1 MTNSFQPQ
9 ARPVDTFVRQSRNA
23 AINTKDAFGQLAS
36 SLSIINPSL
45 RKLLESEI
53 DKQRGII
60 AAEAEQS
67 AKEMYDPFSPDY
79 VNKYNSAVDQ
89 QFPEEAELDNT
100 ADEWGK
106 QLDTVSKTVN
116 PTEAQILA
124 GRTPWFRHNF
134 SKTKATLLGESYA
147 QRLQTDFLTDTA
159 IDPDDKLQQ
168 AKPISSFSYTSP
180 TFQNWLAGK
189 RSSYIEKLDVK
200 PYYFNKY
207 FVPQLDKG
215 HDAIHAL
222 SNTEYPKQLFENYK
236 IINSENMK
244 SNIADYY
251 LLRPQGATEQVIQQ
265 NEANLRAKILKQN
278 TEIRK
283 LFKGENYN
291 KILEQQ
297 VDTLIDAATSIALS
311 GDVDGA
317 RALLNNMASYFP
329 TNDKGTSTL
338 TSHPAFTKKA
348 NKFEKMLLTL
358 SEEIEEKN
366 DKIETA
372 QMEEDGL
379 ALLRNPNATDED
391 VVEYYK
397 TYPSEKAKEF
407 LNEQITVLRPEKFD
421 EYDDIEDKVLFNEYN
436 SKKEAY
442 RAAKSW
448 YKGSLQLDK
457 QRTQF
462 KDLIDFIDEKFDG
475 ELTTLGQGIS
485 TIEKAVK
492 DQFLQFDGKEFKDA
506 VDGRVRDDFFREGRK
521 ELKEWY
527 KDNPESS
534 KQELI
539 DEADAIA
546 DRQIEKA
553 RAYILSVEGI
563 DIEQYNDKKIKG
575 QIFLFERIADRM
587 EMGSD
592 GQKPTIEEVVEQY
605 QEYGDVTVGDILN
618 NYAKIGMTP
627 KHFTLTEDQQASLNQ
642 ARETLKVPATPI
654 NTSGFTPFPSSP
666 TGIFKN
672 VNKSKP
678 NDQLNKSTNEETPAR
693 PDTITDPN
701 KLKLT
706 QIFSDIVVPPAN
718 AAEDGTLL
726 ATGDVPPPIGSGQDF
741 MKRFDNYLDSSYG
754 FTTSDRIYKNM
765 PNYMKVNL
773 MNSFNDDEAQQ
784 IAENEEKQP
793 VTTTGEFLPSQDLS
807 EVRSDVTP
815 NLGLRD
821 GSLIAM
827 ALPFKGK
834 ENKKQEDTKVTISKE
849 NNSIQRMETNF
860 KTIYKLA
867 KEVGVKFPEV
877 VAAQFGVESDH
888 GLQVT
893 GKNNYFGIKATQA
906 EIDAGQ
912 STLAPTFEEIDGK
925 KVRVMAHFKNFDTVK
940 QSIEHYKKFWND
952 DFQDRKG
959 TKNVDTAEE
968 AIIRLKENGYATDSD
983 YVKLVTDVLNDARRE
998 PKLF

>member
-1 MTNSFQPQ
+1 MTSSFQPQ
-9 ARPVDTFVRQSRNA
+9 ARPVDTFVRQSRVA
-23 AINTKDAFGQLAS
+23 AVNTQDAFGQLAS
-36 SLSIINPSL
+36 ALSIINPSL
-45 RKLLESEI
+45 RKMLDSEI
-53 DKQRGII
+53 EKQRGII
-60 AAEAEQS
+60 GAEAEQA
-67 AKEMYDPFSPDY
+67 AKEIYDPTSPNY
-79 VNKYNSAVDQ
+79 VDLYNQAIDQ

-100 ADEWGK
+100 EEEWGK
-106 QLDTVSKTVN
+106 RLDTVSKTVN
-116 PTEAQILA
+116 PTEALILA
-124 GRTPWFRHNF
+124 GRTPWFKHNF
-134 SKTKATLLGESYA
+134 EKQKATLLGESYA

-159 IDPDDKLQQ
+159 VDPDDKLQQ
-168 AKPISSFSYTSP
+168 ERPISSFSYTSP

-215 HDAIHAL
+215 HDAIHSL

-236 IINSENMK
+236 VINSENMK

-251 LLRPQGATEQVIQQ
+251 LLRPQGATEEVVQQ
-265 NEANLRAKILKQN
+265 NEANLRAKILRQN
-278 TEIRK
+278 TEIRR

-297 VDTLIDAATSIALS
+297 VDTLIDAATTLALS
-311 GDVDGA
+311 GEVDEA

-358 SEEIEEKN
+358 EEEIEEKN
-366 DKIETA
+366 ERIEKQ

-379 ALLRNPNATDED
+379 AILQNPDSTEED
-391 VVEYYK
+391 IFEYYQR
-397 TYPSEKAKEF
+397 YPTEKAKQF
-407 LNEQITVLRPEKFD
+407 LNNQVTVIRPEK
-421 EYDDIEDKVLFNEYN
+421 YDDYEDIEDKVLFNDYN
-436 SKKEAY
+436 TKKEAT
-442 RAAKSW
+442 RDARSW
-448 YKGSLQLDK
+448 FNSSLQLPK
-457 QRTQF
+457 QREQY
-462 KDLIDFIDEKFDG
+462 KSLIKFIDEKYDG
-475 ELTTLGQGIS
+475 ELSTLGQGVA

-492 DQFLQFDGKEFKDA
+492 DQFVQFDGKEFKDA
-506 VDGRVRDDFFREGRK
+506 ADGRARDDFYREGRK

-527 KDNPESS
+527 KQNPEAS
-534 KQELI
+534 KEDLI
-539 DEADAIA
+539 NKAEDIA
-546 DRQIEKA
+546 EKQIEKS
-553 RAYILSVEGI
+553 RAYILGVQGI
-563 DIEQYNDKKIKG
+563 DEEVYNEKRIKG
-575 QIFLFERIADRM
+575 DIFLIERIADRM

-605 QEYGDVTVGDILN
+605 KEYGDVTVGDVLDK
-618 NYAKIGMTP
+618 YAKLGKTP
-627 KHFTLTEDQQASLNQ
+627 KHFTLNEEQQTSLNQ
-642 ARETLKVPATPI
+642 AREKFNVPAIPLDT
-654 NTSGFTPFPSSP
+654 NTSVSGLEPS
-666 TGIFKN
+666 GIFEGI
-672 VNKSKP
+672 NKSKP
-678 NDQLNKSTNEETPAR
+678 NDQLNKSTNQDTPAR
-693 PDTITDPN
+693 PDTITNPN
-701 KLKLT
+701 DLKLSK
-706 QIFSDIVVPPAN
+706 IFSDIVVPPAN
-718 AAEDGTLL
+718 AAKDGTLL
-726 ATGDVPPPIGSGQDF
+726 ATGDVPPPIGAGENF
-741 MKRFDNYLDSSYG
+741 MNRFDMYLQTTYG
-754 FTTSDRIYKNM
+754 FDTNSSIYKNM
-765 PNYMKVNL
+765 PNYMKTNL
-773 MNSFNDDEAQQ
+773 MGSFQDENA
-784 IAENEEKQP
+784 AEVAEKESDQP
-793 VTTTGEFLPSQDLS
+793 TTTTGEFLPSQDLS
-807 EVRSDVTP
+807 EVQSDMTP

-821 GSLIAM
+821 GSLLAM

-849 NNSIQRMETNF
+849 NNAVQRMETNF

-925 KVRVMAHFKNFDTVK
+925 KVRVMAHFKNFDTIK

-959 TKNVDTAEE
+959 TVNMNTAEE

>member
-1 MTNSFQPQ
+1 MTSSFQPQ
-9 ARPVDTFVRQSRNA
+9 ARPVDTFVRQSRVA
-23 AINTKDAFGQLAS
+23 AVNTQDAFGQLAS
-36 SLSIINPSL
+36 ALSIINPSL
-45 RKLLESEI
+45 RKMMESEI
-53 DKQRGII
+53 EKQRGII
-60 AAEAEQS
+60 GAEAEQA
-67 AKEMYDPFSPDY
+67 AKEIYDPTSPNY
-79 VNKYNSAVDQ
+79 VDLYNQAIDQ

-100 ADEWGK
+100 EDEWGK
-106 QLDTVSKTVN
+106 RLDAVSKTVN

-124 GRTPWFRHNF
+124 GRTPWFKHNF

-159 IDPDDKLQQ
+159 VDPDDKLQQ
-168 AKPISSFSYTSP
+168 ERPISSFSYTSP

-189 RSSYIEKLDVK
+189 RSTYIEKLDVK

-215 HDAIHAL
+215 HDAIHTL

-236 IINSENMK
+236 VINSENMK

-251 LLRPQGATEQVIQQ
+251 LLRPQGATEEVVQQ
-265 NEANLRAKILKQN
+265 NEANLRAKILRQN
-278 TEIRK
+278 TEIRR

-317 RALLNNMASYFP
+317 RALLNNMADYFP

-358 SEEIEEKN
+358 QEEIEEKN
-366 DKIETA
+366 EKLEQR
-372 QMEEDGL
+372 QMEDDGL
-379 ALLRNPNATDED
+379 AILRNPDSTDED

-397 TYPSEKAKEF
+397 RYPTEKAKEF
-407 LNEQITVLRPEKFD
+407 LNNQVTVIRPEKYD

-436 SKKEAY
+436 TKKEAT
-442 RAAKSW
+442 RAARSW
-448 YKGSLQLDK
+448 YNSSLQLPK
-457 QRTQF
+457 QREQF
-462 KDLIDFIDEKFDG
+462 KNLIKFIDDNYDG
-475 ELTTLGQGIS
+475 ELTTLGQGV
-485 TIEKAVK
+485 TIIEDAIN
-492 DQFLQFDGKEFKDA
+492 DQFVQFDGKEFKDA
-506 VDGRVRDDFFREGRK
+506 ADGRRRDDFRIEGK
-521 ELKEWY
+521 KQLKEWY
-527 KDNPESS
+527 KANPTAS

-592 GQKPTIEEVVEQY
+592 GQKPTVEEVVEQY
-605 QEYGDVTVGDILN
+605 KEYGDVTVGDILD
-618 NYAKIGMTP
+618 NYAKVGMIP
-627 KHFTLTEDQQASLNQ
+627 KHFTITEDQQASINQ
-642 ARETLKVPATPI
+642 AREKYGKLVSPT
-654 NTSGFTPFPSSP
+654 NTSVSGLEPSGMFE
-666 TGIFKN
+666 GI
-672 VNKSKP
+672 NKSKP
-678 NDQLNKSTNEETPAR
+678 NDQLNESTDKDTPAR
-693 PDTITDPN
+693 PDTITNPN
-701 KLKLT
+701 EL
-706 QIFSDIVVPPAN
+706 N
-718 AAEDGTLL
+718 
-726 ATGDVPPPIGSGQDF
+726 
-741 MKRFDNYLDSSYG
+741 
-754 FTTSDRIYKNM
+754 
-765 PNYMKVNL
+765 
-773 MNSFNDDEAQQ
+773 
-784 IAENEEKQP
+784 
-793 VTTTGEFLPSQDLS
+793 LS
-807 EVRSDVTP
+807 EVQSDMTP

-821 GSLIAM
+821 GSLLAM

-834 ENKKQEDTKVTISKE
+834 ENKEQEDTKVTISKE
-849 NNSIQRMETNF
+849 NNAVQRMETNF

-912 STLAPTFEEIDGK
+912 STLAPTFEEVDGK

-959 TKNVDTAEE
+959 TVNVDTAEE

>member
-1 MTNSFQPQ
+1 MTSSFQPQ
-9 ARPVDTFVRQSRNA
+9 ARPVDTFVRQSRVA
-23 AINTKDAFGQLAS
+23 AVNTQDAFGQLAS
-36 SLSIINPSL
+36 ALSIINPSL
-45 RKLLESEI
+45 RKMLDSEI
-53 DKQRGII
+53 EKQRGII
-60 AAEAEQS
+60 GAEAEQA
-67 AKEMYDPFSPDY
+67 AKEIYDPTSPNY
-79 VNKYNSAVDQ
+79 VDLYNQAIDQ

-100 ADEWGK
+100 EEEWGK
-106 QLDTVSKTVN
+106 RLDTVSKTVN
-116 PTEAQILA
+116 PTEALILA
-124 GRTPWFRHNF
+124 GRTPWFKHNF
-134 SKTKATLLGESYA
+134 EKQKATLLGESYA

-159 IDPDDKLQQ
+159 VDPDDKLQQ
-168 AKPISSFSYTSP
+168 ERPISSFSYTSP

-215 HDAIHAL
+215 HDAIHTL

-236 IINSENMK
+236 VINSENMK

-251 LLRPQGATEQVIQQ
+251 LLRPQGATEEVVQQ
-265 NEANLRAKILKQN
+265 NEANLRAKILRQN
-278 TEIRK
+278 TEIRR

-297 VDTLIDAATSIALS
+297 VDTLIDAATTLALS
-311 GDVDGA
+311 GEVDEA

-358 SEEIEEKN
+358 EEEIEEKN
-366 DKIETA
+366 ERIEKQ

-379 ALLRNPNATDED
+379 AILQNPDSTEED
-391 VVEYYK
+391 IFEYYQR
-397 TYPSEKAKEF
+397 YPTEKAKQF
-407 LNEQITVLRPEKFD
+407 LNNQVTVIRPEK
-421 EYDDIEDKVLFNEYN
+421 YDDYEDIEDKVLFNEYN
-436 SKKEAY
+436 TKKEAT
-442 RAAKSW
+442 RDARSW
-448 YKGSLQLDK
+448 FNSSLQLPK
-457 QRTQF
+457 QREQY
-462 KDLIDFIDEKFDG
+462 KSLIKFIDEKYDG
-475 ELTTLGQGIS
+475 ELSTLGQGVA

-492 DQFLQFDGKEFKDA
+492 DQFVQFDGKEFKDA
-506 VDGRVRDDFFREGRK
+506 ADGRARDDFYREGRK

-527 KDNPESS
+527 KQNPEAS
-534 KQELI
+534 KEDLI
-539 DEADAIA
+539 NKAEDIA
-546 DRQIEKA
+546 EKQIEKS
-553 RAYILSVEGI
+553 RAYILGVQGI
-563 DIEQYNDKKIKG
+563 DEEVYNEKRIKG
-575 QIFLFERIADRM
+575 DIFLIERIADRM

-605 QEYGDVTVGDILN
+605 KEYGDVTVGDVLDK
-618 NYAKIGMTP
+618 YAELGMTP
-627 KHFTLTEDQQASLNQ
+627 KHFTLNEEQQTSLNQ
-642 ARETLKVPATPI
+642 AREKFNVPAIPLDT
-654 NTSGFTPFPSSP
+654 NTSVSGLEPS
-666 TGIFKN
+666 GIFEGI
-672 VNKSKP
+672 NKSKP
-678 NDQLNKSTNEETPAR
+678 NDQLNKSTNQDTPAR
-693 PDTITDPN
+693 PDTITNPN
-701 KLKLT
+701 DLKLSK
-706 QIFSDIVVPPAN
+706 IFSDIVVPPAN
-718 AAEDGTLL
+718 AAKDGTLL
-726 ATGDVPPPIGSGQDF
+726 ATGDVPPPIGAGENF
-741 MKRFDNYLDSSYG
+741 MNRFDMYLQTTYG
-754 FTTSDRIYKNM
+754 FDTNSSIYKNM
-765 PNYMKVNL
+765 PNYMKTNL
-773 MNSFNDDEAQQ
+773 MGSFQDEDAAE
-784 IAENEEKQP
+784 IAEKESDQP
-793 VTTTGEFLPSQDLS
+793 TTTTGEFLPSQDLS
-807 EVRSDVTP
+807 EVQSDMTP

-821 GSLIAM
+821 GSLLAM

-849 NNSIQRMETNF
+849 NNAVQRMETNF

-925 KVRVMAHFKNFDTVK
+925 KVRVMAHFKNFDTIK

-959 TKNVDTAEE
+959 TVNMNTAEE

>member
-1 MTNSFQPQ
+1 MTSSFQPQ
-9 ARPVDTFVRQSRNA
+9 ARPVDTFVQQSRQA
-23 AINTKDAFGQLAS
+23 ALTTQNDAFGQLAS
-36 SLSIINPSL
+36 ALSIINPSL
-45 RKLLESEI
+45 RKMMESEI
-53 DKQRGII
+53 EKQRGII
-60 AAEAEQS
+60 GAEAEQA
-67 AKEMYDPFSPDY
+67 AKEIYDPTSPNY
-79 VNKYNSAVDQ
+79 VDLYNQAIDQ

-100 ADEWGK
+100 EEEWGK
-106 QLDTVSKTVN
+106 RLDTVSKTVN
-116 PTEAQILA
+116 PTEALILA
-124 GRTPWFRHNF
+124 GRTPWFKHNF
-134 SKTKATLLGESYA
+134 EKQKATLLGESYA

-159 IDPDDKLQQ
+159 VDPDDKLQQ
-168 AKPISSFSYTSP
+168 ERPISSFSYTSP

-189 RSSYIEKLDVK
+189 RSTYIEKLDVK

-215 HDAIHAL
+215 HDAIHTL

-236 IINSENMK
+236 VINSENMK

-251 LLRPQGATEQVIQQ
+251 LLRPQGATEEVVQQ
-265 NEANLRAKILKQN
+265 NEANLRAKILRQN
-278 TEIRK
+278 TEIRR

-317 RALLNNMASYFP
+317 RALLNNMADYFP

-358 SEEIEEKN
+358 QEEIEEKN
-366 DKIETA
+366 EKLEER
-372 QMEEDGL
+372 QMEDDGL
-379 ALLRNPNATDED
+379 AILRNPDSTDED

-397 TYPSEKAKEF
+397 RYPTEKAKEF
-407 LNEQITVLRPEKFD
+407 LNNQVTVIRPEKYD

-436 SKKEAY
+436 TKKEAT
-442 RAAKSW
+442 RAARSW
-448 YKGSLQLDK
+448 YNSSLQLPK
-457 QRTQF
+457 QREQF
-462 KDLIDFIDEKFDG
+462 KNLIKFIDDNYDG
-475 ELTTLGQGIS
+475 ELTTLGQGV
-485 TIEKAVK
+485 TIIEDAIN
-492 DQFLQFDGKEFKDA
+492 DQFVQFDGKEFKDA
-506 VDGRVRDDFFREGRK
+506 ADGRARDDFRIEGK
-521 ELKEWY
+521 KQLKEWY
-527 KDNPESS
+527 KENPTAS

-563 DIEQYNDKKIKG
+563 DIEQYNEKKTKG

-592 GQKPTIEEVVEQY
+592 GQKPTVEEVVEQY
-605 QEYGDVTVGDILN
+605 KEYGDVTVGDILD
-618 NYAKIGMTP
+618 NYAKVGMIP
-627 KHFTLTEDQQASLNQ
+627 KHFTITEDQQASINQ
-642 ARETLKVPATPI
+642 AREKYGKLVSPT
-654 NTSGFTPFPSSP
+654 NTSVSGLEPSGMFE
-666 TGIFKN
+666 GI
-672 VNKSKP
+672 NKSKP
-678 NDQLNKSTNEETPAR
+678 NDQLNESTNQNTPAR
-693 PDTITDPN
+693 PDTITNPN
-701 KLKLT
+701 EL
-706 QIFSDIVVPPAN
+706 N
-718 AAEDGTLL
+718 
-726 ATGDVPPPIGSGQDF
+726 
-741 MKRFDNYLDSSYG
+741 
-754 FTTSDRIYKNM
+754 
-765 PNYMKVNL
+765 
-773 MNSFNDDEAQQ
+773 
-784 IAENEEKQP
+784 
-793 VTTTGEFLPSQDLS
+793 LS
-807 EVRSDVTP
+807 EVQSDMTP

-821 GSLIAM
+821 GSLLAM

-834 ENKKQEDTKVTISKE
+834 ENKEQEDTKVTISKE
-849 NNSIQRMETNF
+849 NNAVQRMETNF

-912 STLAPTFEEIDGK
+912 STLAPTFEEVDGK

-959 TKNVDTAEE
+959 TANVDTAEE

>member
-1 MTNSFQPQ
+1 MTSSFQPQ
-9 ARPVDTFVRQSRNA
+9 ARPVDTFVRQSRVA
-23 AINTKDAFGQLAS
+23 AVNTQDAFGQLAS
-36 SLSIINPSL
+36 ALSIINPSL
-45 RKLLESEI
+45 RKMMESEI

-60 AAEAEQS
+60 GAEAEQA
-67 AKEMYDPFSPDY
+67 AKEIYDPTSPNY
-79 VNKYNSAVDQ
+79 VDLYNQAIDQ

-100 ADEWGK
+100 EEEWGK
-106 QLDTVSKTVN
+106 RLDTVSKTVN
-116 PTEAQILA
+116 PTEALILA
-124 GRTPWFRHNF
+124 GRTPWFKHNF
-134 SKTKATLLGESYA
+134 EKQKATLLGESYN

-159 IDPDDKLQQ
+159 VDPDDKLQQ
-168 AKPISSFSYTSP
+168 ERPISSFPYTSP

-215 HDAIHAL
+215 HDAIHSL

-236 IINSENMK
+236 VINSENMK

-251 LLRPQGATEQVIQQ
+251 LLRPQGATEEVVQQ
-265 NEANLRAKILKQN
+265 NEANLRAKILRQN
-278 TEIRK
+278 TEIRR

-317 RALLNNMASYFP
+317 RALLNNMADYFP

-358 SEEIEEKN
+358 QEEIEEKN
-366 DKIETA
+366 EKLEER
-372 QMEEDGL
+372 QMEDDGL
-379 ALLRNPNATDED
+379 AILRNPDSTDED

-397 TYPSEKAKEF
+397 RYPTEAAKEF
-407 LNEQITVLRPEKFD
+407 LNNQVTVIRPEKYD

-436 SKKEAY
+436 TKKEAT
-442 RAAKSW
+442 RAARSW
-448 YKGSLQLDK
+448 YNSSLQLPK
-457 QRTQF
+457 QREQF
-462 KDLIDFIDEKFDG
+462 KNLIKFIDDNFDG
-475 ELTTLGQGIS
+475 ELTTLGQGV
-485 TIEKAVK
+485 TIIEDAIN
-492 DQFLQFDGKEFKDA
+492 DQFVQFDGKEFKDA
-506 VDGRVRDDFFREGRK
+506 ADGRRRDDFRIEGK
-521 ELKEWY
+521 KQLKEWY
-527 KDNPESS
+527 KANPTAS

-563 DIEQYNDKKIKG
+563 DIEQYNEKKTKG

-592 GQKPTIEEVVEQY
+592 GQKPTVEEVVEQY
-605 QEYGDVTVGDILN
+605 KEYGDVTVGDILD
-618 NYAKIGMTP
+618 NYAKVGMIP
-627 KHFTLTEDQQASLNQ
+627 KHFTITEDQQASINQ
-642 ARETLKVPATPI
+642 AREKYGKLVSPI
-654 NTSGFTPFPSSP
+654 NTSVSGLEPSGMFE
-666 TGIFKN
+666 GI
-672 VNKSKP
+672 NKSKP
-678 NDQLNKSTNEETPAR
+678 NDQLNESTDKDKPAR
-693 PDTITDPN
+693 PDTITNPN
-701 KLKLT
+701 EL
-706 QIFSDIVVPPAN
+706 N
-718 AAEDGTLL
+718 
-726 ATGDVPPPIGSGQDF
+726 
-741 MKRFDNYLDSSYG
+741 
-754 FTTSDRIYKNM
+754 
-765 PNYMKVNL
+765 
-773 MNSFNDDEAQQ
+773 
-784 IAENEEKQP
+784 
-793 VTTTGEFLPSQDLS
+793 LS
-807 EVRSDVTP
+807 EVQSDMTP

-821 GSLIAM
+821 GSLLAM

-834 ENKKQEDTKVTISKE
+834 ENKEQEDTKVTISKE
-849 NNSIQRMETNF
+849 NNAVQRMETNF

-912 STLAPTFEEIDGK
+912 STLAPTFEEVDGK

-959 TKNVDTAEE
+959 TVNVDTAEE

>member
-1 MTNSFQPQ
+1 
-9 ARPVDTFVRQSRNA
+9 
-23 AINTKDAFGQLAS
+23 
-36 SLSIINPSL
+36 
-45 RKLLESEI
+45 
-53 DKQRGII
+53 
-60 AAEAEQS
+60 
-67 AKEMYDPFSPDY
+67 
-79 VNKYNSAVDQ
+79 
-89 QFPEEAELDNT
+89 
-100 ADEWGK
+100 
-106 QLDTVSKTVN
+106 
-116 PTEAQILA
+116 
-124 GRTPWFRHNF
+124 
-134 SKTKATLLGESYA
+134 
-147 QRLQTDFLTDTA
+147 
-159 IDPDDKLQQ
+159 
-168 AKPISSFSYTSP
+168 
-180 TFQNWLAGK
+180 
-189 RSSYIEKLDVK
+189 
-200 PYYFNKY
+200 
-207 FVPQLDKG
+207 
-215 HDAIHAL
+215 
-222 SNTEYPKQLFENYK
+222 
-236 IINSENMK
+236 MK

-297 VDTLIDAATSIALS
+297 IDTLIDAATTIALS
-311 GDVDGA
+311 GEVDEA
-317 RALLNNMASYFP
+317 RALINNMASYFP

-358 SEEIEEKN
+358 EEDIEEKN
-366 DKIETA
+366 ERIEKQ

-379 ALLRNPNATDED
+379 ALLSDPNAKDED

-397 TYPSEKAKEF
+397 TYPSEKAKQF
-407 LNEQITVLRPEKFD
+407 LNNQVTVIRPEKYND
-421 EYDDIEDKVLFNEYN
+421 YEAIEDKVFFNEYK

-442 RAAKSW
+442 RAARSW
-448 YKGSLQLDK
+448 YNGSLQLDK

-462 KDLIDFIDEKFDG
+462 KDLIKFIDEKFDG
-475 ELTTLGQGIS
+475 ELTTLGQGVA

-492 DQFLQFDGKEFKDA
+492 DQFVQFDGKEFKDA
-506 VDGRVRDDFFREGRK
+506 ADGRARDDFYREGRK
-521 ELKEWY
+521 QLKQWY
-527 KDNPESS
+527 KDNPDASKDELLDKAES
-534 KQELI
+534 
-539 DEADAIA
+539 IA
-546 DRQIEKA
+546 NTQIEKS
-553 RAYILSVEGI
+553 RAYILGVQGI
-563 DIEQYNDKKIKG
+563 DEEVYNEKRIKG
-575 QIFLFERIADRM
+575 DIFLIERIADRM
-587 EMGSD
+587 KMGSD
-592 GQKPTIEEVVEQY
+592 DGQDPTIEEVVEQY
-605 QEYGDVTVGDILN
+605 KEYGNVTVGDVLDK
-618 NYAKIGMTP
+618 YAKLGKTP
-627 KHFTLTEDQQASLNQ
+627 KHFTLNEEQQTALNE
-642 ARETLKVPATPI
+642 AREKFNVPAIPI
-654 NTSGFTPFPSSP
+654 TTSGFVPFPSNP

-672 VNKSKP
+672 IDKSKP
-678 NDQLNKSTNEETPAR
+678 NNQLNKATDKRKPAR
-693 PDTITDPN
+693 VDTIINPN
-701 KLKLT
+701 KVNLSQL
-706 QIFSDIVVPPAN
+706 FSDIVVPPAN

-793 VTTTGEFLPSQDLS
+793 VTTTGEFLPNQDLS

-925 KVRVMAHFKNFDTVK
+925 KVRVMAHFKNFDTIK

-959 TKNVDTAEE
+959 TVNMNTAEE

>member
-1 MTNSFQPQ
+1 MTSSFQPQ
-9 ARPVDTFVRQSRNA
+9 ARPVDTFVRQSRVA
-23 AINTKDAFGQLAS
+23 AVNTQDAFGQLAS
-36 SLSIINPSL
+36 ALSIINPSL
-45 RKLLESEI
+45 RKMMESEI
-53 DKQRGII
+53 EKQRGII
-60 AAEAEQS
+60 GAEAEQA
-67 AKEMYDPFSPDY
+67 AKEIYDPTSPNY
-79 VNKYNSAVDQ
+79 VDLYNQAIDQ

-100 ADEWGK
+100 EDEWGK
-106 QLDTVSKTVN
+106 RLDAVSKTVN

-124 GRTPWFRHNF
+124 GRTPWFKHNF

-159 IDPDDKLQQ
+159 VDPDDKLQQ
-168 AKPISSFSYTSP
+168 ERPISSFSYTSP

-189 RSSYIEKLDVK
+189 RSTYIEKLDVK

-215 HDAIHAL
+215 HDAIHTL

-236 IINSENMK
+236 VINSENMK

-251 LLRPQGATEQVIQQ
+251 LLRPQGATEEVVQQ
-265 NEANLRAKILKQN
+265 NEANLRAKILRQN
-278 TEIRK
+278 TEIRR

-317 RALLNNMASYFP
+317 RALLNNMADYFP

-358 SEEIEEKN
+358 QEEIEEKN
-366 DKIETA
+366 EKLEER
-372 QMEEDGL
+372 QMEDDGL
-379 ALLRNPNATDED
+379 AILRNPDSTDED

-397 TYPSEKAKEF
+397 RYPTEKAKEF
-407 LNEQITVLRPEKFD
+407 LNNQVTVIRPEKYD

-436 SKKEAY
+436 TKKEAT
-442 RAAKSW
+442 RAARSW
-448 YKGSLQLDK
+448 YNSSLQLPK
-457 QRTQF
+457 QREQF
-462 KDLIDFIDEKFDG
+462 KNLIKFIDDNYDG
-475 ELTTLGQGIS
+475 ELTTLGQGIT
-485 TIEKAVK
+485 TIEDAIN
-492 DQFLQFDGKEFKDA
+492 DQFVQFDGKEFKDA
-506 VDGRVRDDFFREGRK
+506 ADGRARDDFRIEGK
-521 ELKEWY
+521 KQLKEWY
-527 KDNPESS
+527 KENPTAS

-563 DIEQYNDKKIKG
+563 DIEQYNEKKTKG

-592 GQKPTIEEVVEQY
+592 GQKPTVEEVVEQY
-605 QEYGDVTVGDILN
+605 KEYGAVTVGDILD
-618 NYAKIGMTP
+618 NYAKVGMIP
-627 KHFTLTEDQQASLNQ
+627 KHFTITEDQQASINQ
-642 ARETLKVPATPI
+642 AREKYGKLVSPT
-654 NTSGFTPFPSSP
+654 NTSVSGLEPSGMFE
-666 TGIFKN
+666 GI
-672 VNKSKP
+672 NKSKP
-678 NDQLNKSTNEETPAR
+678 NDQLNESTNQNTPAR
-693 PDTITDPN
+693 PDTITNPN
-701 KLKLT
+701 EL
-706 QIFSDIVVPPAN
+706 N
-718 AAEDGTLL
+718 
-726 ATGDVPPPIGSGQDF
+726 
-741 MKRFDNYLDSSYG
+741 
-754 FTTSDRIYKNM
+754 
-765 PNYMKVNL
+765 
-773 MNSFNDDEAQQ
+773 
-784 IAENEEKQP
+784 
-793 VTTTGEFLPSQDLS
+793 LS
-807 EVRSDVTP
+807 EVQSDMTP

-821 GSLIAM
+821 GSLLAM

-834 ENKKQEDTKVTISKE
+834 ENKKQEDTRVTISKE
-849 NNSIQRMETNF
+849 NNAVQRMETNF

-912 STLAPTFEEIDGK
+912 STLAPTFEEVDGK

-959 TKNVDTAEE
+959 TVNVDTAEE

>member
-1 MTNSFQPQ
+1 MTSSFQPQ
-9 ARPVDTFVRQSRNA
+9 ARPVDTFVQQSRVA
-23 AINTKDAFGQLAS
+23 AVNTQDAFGQLAS
-36 SLSIINPSL
+36 ALSIINPSL
-45 RKLLESEI
+45 RKMLESEI

-60 AAEAEQS
+60 GAEAEQA
-67 AKEMYDPFSPDY
+67 AKEIYDPTSSNY
-79 VNKYNSAVDQ
+79 VNLYNQAVDQ

-100 ADEWGK
+100 EEEWGRR
-106 QLDTVSKTVN
+106 LDNVSKTVN

-124 GRTPWFRHNF
+124 GRTPWFKHNF
-134 SKTKATLLGESYA
+134 SKTKATLLGQSYA
-147 QRLQTDFLTDTA
+147 QQLQTSFLTDTGV
-159 IDPDDKLQQ
+159 DEVSGET
-168 AKPISSFSYTSP
+168 KPISSFPFTNS

-189 RSSYIEKLDVK
+189 RSTYIEKLDVK

-207 FVPQLDKG
+207 FVPELDKG
-215 HDAIHAL
+215 HDAIHTL

-236 IINSENMK
+236 VINSENMK

-251 LLRPQGATEQVIQQ
+251 LLRPQGATEEVIQQ

-278 TEIRK
+278 TEIRR

-317 RALLNNMASYFP
+317 RALLNNMADYFP

-358 SEEIEEKN
+358 QEEIEEKN
-366 DKIETA
+366 EKLEER
-372 QMEEDGL
+372 QMEDDGL
-379 ALLRNPNATDED
+379 AILRNPDSTDED

-397 TYPSEKAKEF
+397 RYPTEKAKEF
-407 LNEQITVLRPEKFD
+407 LNNQVTVIRPEKYD

-436 SKKEAY
+436 TKKEAT

-448 YKGSLQLDK
+448 YNTSLQLPK

-462 KDLIDFIDEKFDG
+462 KDLIKFIDDNYDG
-475 ELTTLGQGIS
+475 ELTTLGQGV
-485 TIEKAVK
+485 TIIEDAIN
-492 DQFLQFDGKEFKDA
+492 DQFVQFDGKEFKDA
-506 VDGRVRDDFFREGRK
+506 ADGRRRDDFRIEGK
-521 ELKEWY
+521 KQLKEWY
-527 KDNPESS
+527 KANPTAS

-563 DIEQYNDKKIKG
+563 DIEQYNDKKNKG

-592 GQKPTIEEVVEQY
+592 GQKPTVEEVVEQY
-605 QEYGDVTVGDILN
+605 KEYGDVTVGDILD
-618 NYAKIGMTP
+618 NYAKVGMIP
-627 KHFTLTEDQQASLNQ
+627 KHFTITEDQQASINQ
-642 ARETLKVPATPI
+642 AREKYGKLVSPT
-654 NTSGFTPFPSSP
+654 NTSVSGLEPSGMFE
-666 TGIFKN
+666 GI
-672 VNKSKP
+672 NKSKP
-678 NDQLNKSTNEETPAR
+678 NDQLNESTNQNTPAR
-693 PDTITDPN
+693 PDTITNPN
-701 KLKLT
+701 EL
-706 QIFSDIVVPPAN
+706 N
-718 AAEDGTLL
+718 
-726 ATGDVPPPIGSGQDF
+726 
-741 MKRFDNYLDSSYG
+741 
-754 FTTSDRIYKNM
+754 
-765 PNYMKVNL
+765 
-773 MNSFNDDEAQQ
+773 
-784 IAENEEKQP
+784 
-793 VTTTGEFLPSQDLS
+793 LS
-807 EVRSDVTP
+807 EVQSDMTP

-821 GSLIAM
+821 GSLLAM

-849 NNSIQRMETNF
+849 NNAIQRMETNF

-912 STLAPTFEEIDGK
+912 STLAPTFEEVDGK

-959 TKNVDTAEE
+959 TVNVDTAEE

>member
-1 MTNSFQPQ
+1 MTSSFQPQ
-9 ARPVDTFVRQSRNA
+9 ARPVDTFVQQSRQA
-23 AINTKDAFGQLAS
+23 ALTTQNDAFGQLAS
-36 SLSIINPSL
+36 ALSILNPSL
-45 RKLLESEI
+45 RKMLESEI
-53 DKQRGII
+53 DKQRGIVG
-60 AAEAEQS
+60 AEAEQA
-67 AKEMYDPFSPDY
+67 AKEIYDPTSSNY
-79 VNKYNSAVDQ
+79 VNLYNQAVYQ

-100 ADEWGK
+100 EEEWGRR
-106 QLDTVSKTVN
+106 LDNVSKTVN

-124 GRTPWFRHNF
+124 GRTPWFKHNF
-134 SKTKATLLGESYA
+134 SKTKATLLGQSYA
-147 QRLQTDFLTDTA
+147 QQLQTSFLTDTGV
-159 IDPDDKLQQ
+159 DEVSGET
-168 AKPISSFSYTSP
+168 KPISSFPFTNS

-189 RSSYIEKLDVK
+189 RSTYIEKLDVK

-207 FVPQLDKG
+207 FVPELVKG
-215 HDAIHAL
+215 HDAIHNL

-236 IINSENMK
+236 VINSENMK

-251 LLRPQGATEQVIQQ
+251 LLRPQGATEEVVQQ

-278 TEIRK
+278 TEIRR

-317 RALLNNMASYFP
+317 RALLNNMADYFP

-358 SEEIEEKN
+358 QEEIEEKN
-366 DKIETA
+366 EKLEER
-372 QMEEDGL
+372 QMEDDGL
-379 ALLRNPNATDED
+379 AILRNPDSTDED

-397 TYPSEKAKEF
+397 RYPTEKAKEF
-407 LNEQITVLRPEKFD
+407 LNNQVTVIRPEKYD

-436 SKKEAY
+436 TKKEAT
-442 RAAKSW
+442 RAARSW
-448 YKGSLQLDK
+448 YNSSLQLPK
-457 QRTQF
+457 QREQF
-462 KDLIDFIDEKFDG
+462 KNLIKFIDDNYDG
-475 ELTTLGQGIS
+475 ELTSLGQGV
-485 TIEKAVK
+485 TIIEDAIN
-492 DQFLQFDGKEFKDA
+492 DQFVQFDGKEFKDA
-506 VDGRVRDDFFREGRK
+506 ADGRRRDDFRIEGK
-521 ELKEWY
+521 KQLKEWY
-527 KDNPESS
+527 KANPTAS

-563 DIEQYNDKKIKG
+563 DIEQYNEKKTKG

-592 GQKPTIEEVVEQY
+592 GQKPTVEEVVEQY
-605 QEYGDVTVGDILN
+605 KEYGDVTVGDILD
-618 NYAKIGMTP
+618 NYAKVGMIP
-627 KHFTLTEDQQASLNQ
+627 KHFTITEDQQASINQ
-642 ARETLKVPATPI
+642 AREKYGKLVSPT
-654 NTSGFTPFPSSP
+654 NTSVSGLEPSGMFE
-666 TGIFKN
+666 GI
-672 VNKSKP
+672 NKSKP
-678 NDQLNKSTNEETPAR
+678 NDQLNESTNQDTPAR
-693 PDTITDPN
+693 PDTITNPN
-701 KLKLT
+701 EL
-706 QIFSDIVVPPAN
+706 N
-718 AAEDGTLL
+718 
-726 ATGDVPPPIGSGQDF
+726 
-741 MKRFDNYLDSSYG
+741 
-754 FTTSDRIYKNM
+754 
-765 PNYMKVNL
+765 
-773 MNSFNDDEAQQ
+773 
-784 IAENEEKQP
+784 
-793 VTTTGEFLPSQDLS
+793 LS
-807 EVRSDVTP
+807 EVQSDMTP

-821 GSLIAM
+821 GSLLAM

-849 NNSIQRMETNF
+849 NNAVQRMETNF

-912 STLAPTFEEIDGK
+912 STLAPTFEEVDGK

-959 TKNVDTAEE
+959 TVNVDTAEE

>member
-1 MTNSFQPQ
+1 MTSSFQPQ
-9 ARPVDTFVRQSRNA
+9 ARPVDTFVQQSRVA
-23 AINTKDAFGQLAS
+23 AVNTQDGFGQLAS
-36 SLSIINPSL
+36 ALSIINPSL
-45 RKLLESEI
+45 RKMLESEI

-60 AAEAEQS
+60 GAEAEQA
-67 AKEMYDPFSPDY
+67 AKEIYDPTSPNY
-79 VNKYNSAVDQ
+79 VNLYNQAVDQ

-100 ADEWGK
+100 EEEWGRR
-106 QLDTVSKTVN
+106 LDNVSKTVN

-124 GRTPWFRHNF
+124 GRTPWFKHNF
-134 SKTKATLLGESYA
+134 SKTKATLLGQSYA
-147 QRLQTDFLTDTA
+147 QQLQTSFLTDTGV
-159 IDPDDKLQQ
+159 DEVSGETR
-168 AKPISSFSYTSP
+168 PISSFPFTNS

-189 RSSYIEKLDVK
+189 RSTYIEKLDVK

-207 FVPQLDKG
+207 FVPELDKG
-215 HDAIHAL
+215 HDAIHTL

-236 IINSENMK
+236 VINSENMK

-251 LLRPQGATEQVIQQ
+251 LLRPQGATEEVVQQ
-265 NEANLRAKILKQN
+265 NEANLRTKILKQN
-278 TEIRK
+278 TEIRR

-297 VDTLIDAATSIALS
+297 VDTLIEAATSIALS

-317 RALLNNMASYFP
+317 RALLNNMADYFP

-358 SEEIEEKN
+358 QEEIEEKN
-366 DKIETA
+366 EKLEER
-372 QMEEDGL
+372 QMEDDGL
-379 ALLRNPNATDED
+379 AILRNPDSTDED

-397 TYPSEKAKEF
+397 RYPTEAAKEF
-407 LNEQITVLRPEKFD
+407 LNNQVTVIRPEKYD

-436 SKKEAY
+436 TKKEAT
-442 RAAKSW
+442 RAARSW
-448 YKGSLQLDK
+448 YNSSLQLPK
-457 QRTQF
+457 QREQF
-462 KDLIDFIDEKFDG
+462 KDLIKFIDDNYDG
-475 ELTTLGQGIS
+475 ELTTLGQGV
-485 TIEKAVK
+485 TIIEDAIN
-492 DQFLQFDGKEFKDA
+492 DQFVQFDGKEFKDA
-506 VDGRVRDDFFREGRK
+506 ADGRRRDDFRIEGK
-521 ELKEWY
+521 KQLKEWY
-527 KDNPESS
+527 KENPTAS

-563 DIEQYNDKKIKG
+563 DIEKYNEKKTKG

-592 GQKPTIEEVVEQY
+592 GQKPTVEEVVEQY
-605 QEYGDVTVGDILN
+605 KEYGDVTVGDILD
-618 NYAKIGMTP
+618 NYAKVGMIP
-627 KHFTLTEDQQASLNQ
+627 KHFTITEDQQASINQ
-642 ARETLKVPATPI
+642 AREKYGKLVSPT
-654 NTSGFTPFPSSP
+654 NTSVSGLEPSGMFE
-666 TGIFKN
+666 GI
-672 VNKSKP
+672 NKSKP
-678 NDQLNKSTNEETPAR
+678 NDQLNESTDKDTPAR
-693 PDTITDPN
+693 PDTITNPN
-701 KLKLT
+701 
-706 QIFSDIVVPPAN
+706 
-718 AAEDGTLL
+718 E
-726 ATGDVPPPIGSGQDF
+726 
-741 MKRFDNYLDSSYG
+741 
-754 FTTSDRIYKNM
+754 
-765 PNYMKVNL
+765 VN
-773 MNSFNDDEAQQ
+773 
-784 IAENEEKQP
+784 
-793 VTTTGEFLPSQDLS
+793 LS
-807 EVRSDVTP
+807 EVQSDMTP

-821 GSLIAM
+821 GSLLAM

-849 NNSIQRMETNF
+849 NNAVQRMETNF

-912 STLAPTFEEIDGK
+912 STLAPTFEEVDGK

-959 TKNVDTAEE
+959 TANVDTAEE

>member
-1 MTNSFQPQ
+1 MTSSFQPQ
-9 ARPVDTFVRQSRNA
+9 ARPVDTFVRQSRVA
-23 AINTKDAFGQLAS
+23 AVNTQDAFGQLAS
-36 SLSIINPSL
+36 ALSIINPSL
-45 RKLLESEI
+45 RKMLESEI
-53 DKQRGII
+53 DKQRDIVG
-60 AAEAEQS
+60 AEAEQA
-67 AKEMYDPFSPDY
+67 AKEIYDPTSPNY
-79 VNKYNSAVDQ
+79 VDLYNQAIDQ

-100 ADEWGK
+100 EEEWGK
-106 QLDTVSKTVN
+106 RLDAVSKTVN
-116 PTEAQILA
+116 PTEALILA
-124 GRTPWFRHNF
+124 GRTPWFKHNF
-134 SKTKATLLGESYA
+134 EKQKATLLGESYA

-159 IDPDDKLQQ
+159 VDPDDKLQQ
-168 AKPISSFSYTSP
+168 KRPISSFSYTSP

-189 RSSYIEKLDVK
+189 RSTYIEKLDVK

-215 HDAIHAL
+215 HDAIHTL

-236 IINSENMK
+236 VINSENMK

-251 LLRPQGATEQVIQQ
+251 LLRPQGATEEVVQQ
-265 NEANLRAKILKQN
+265 NEANLRAKILRQN
-278 TEIRK
+278 TEIRR

-317 RALLNNMASYFP
+317 RALLNNMADYFP

-358 SEEIEEKN
+358 QEEIEEKN
-366 DKIETA
+366 EKLEER
-372 QMEEDGL
+372 QMEDDGL
-379 ALLRNPNATDED
+379 AILRNPDSTDED

-397 TYPSEKAKEF
+397 RYPTEKAKEF
-407 LNEQITVLRPEKFD
+407 LNNQVTVIRPEKYD

-436 SKKEAY
+436 TKKEAT
-442 RAAKSW
+442 RAARSW
-448 YKGSLQLDK
+448 YNSSLQLPK
-457 QRTQF
+457 QREQF
-462 KDLIDFIDEKFDG
+462 KNLIKFIDDNYDG
-475 ELTTLGQGIS
+475 ELTTLGQGV
-485 TIEKAVK
+485 TIIEDAIN
-492 DQFLQFDGKEFKDA
+492 DQFVQFDGKEFKDA
-506 VDGRVRDDFFREGRK
+506 ADGRARDDFRIEGK
-521 ELKEWY
+521 KQLKEWY
-527 KDNPESS
+527 KENPTAS

-587 EMGSD
+587 EMGND
-592 GQKPTIEEVVEQY
+592 GQKPTIEELVEQY
-605 QEYGDVTVGDILN
+605 QEYGNIAVGDVLDA
-618 NYAKIGMTP
+618 YAKLGMTP
-627 KHFTLTEDQQASLNQ
+627 KHFTITEDQQTSLDQ
-642 ARETLKVPATPI
+642 AREKFNVPAIPLD
-654 NTSGFTPFPSSP
+654 TSVSGLEPS
-666 TGIFKN
+666 GIFEGI
-672 VNKSKP
+672 NKSKP
-678 NDQLNKSTNEETPAR
+678 NDQLNESTNQNTPAR
-693 PDTITDPN
+693 PDTITNPN
-701 KLKLT
+701 EL
-706 QIFSDIVVPPAN
+706 N
-718 AAEDGTLL
+718 
-726 ATGDVPPPIGSGQDF
+726 
-741 MKRFDNYLDSSYG
+741 
-754 FTTSDRIYKNM
+754 
-765 PNYMKVNL
+765 
-773 MNSFNDDEAQQ
+773 
-784 IAENEEKQP
+784 
-793 VTTTGEFLPSQDLS
+793 LS
-807 EVRSDVTP
+807 EVQSDMTP

-821 GSLIAM
+821 GSLLAM

-834 ENKKQEDTKVTISKE
+834 ENKEQEDTKVTISKE
-849 NNSIQRMETNF
+849 NNAVQRMETNF

-912 STLAPTFEEIDGK
+912 STLAPTFEEVNGK

-959 TKNVDTAEE
+959 TVNVDTAEE

>member
-1 MTNSFQPQ
+1 MTSSFQPQ
-9 ARPVDTFVRQSRNA
+9 ARPVDTFVQQSRVA
-23 AINTKDAFGQLAS
+23 AVNTQDSFGQLAS
-36 SLSIINPSL
+36 ALSIINPSL
-45 RKLLESEI
+45 RKMLESEI

-60 AAEAEQS
+60 GAEAEQA
-67 AKEMYDPFSPDY
+67 AKEIYDPTSPNY
-79 VNKYNSAVDQ
+79 VNLYNQAVDQ

-100 ADEWGK
+100 EEEWGK
-106 QLDTVSKTVN
+106 RLDNVSKTVN

-124 GRTPWFRHNF
+124 GRTPWFKHNF
-134 SKTKATLLGESYA
+134 SKTKATLLGQSYA
-147 QRLQTDFLTDTA
+147 QQLQTSFLTDTGV
-159 IDPDDKLQQ
+159 DEVSGETR
-168 AKPISSFSYTSP
+168 PISSFPFTNS

-189 RSSYIEKLDVK
+189 RSTYIEKLDVK

-207 FVPQLDKG
+207 FVPELDKG
-215 HDAIHAL
+215 HDAIHTL

-236 IINSENMK
+236 VINSENMK

-251 LLRPQGATEQVIQQ
+251 LLRPQGATEEVVQQ

-278 TEIRK
+278 TEIRR

-317 RALLNNMASYFP
+317 RALLNNMADYFP

-358 SEEIEEKN
+358 QEEIEEKN
-366 DKIETA
+366 EKLEER
-372 QMEEDGL
+372 QMEDDGL
-379 ALLRNPNATDED
+379 AILRNPDSTDED

-397 TYPSEKAKEF
+397 RYPTEAAKEF
-407 LNEQITVLRPEKFD
+407 LNNQVTVIRPEKYD

-436 SKKEAY
+436 TKKEAT
-442 RAAKSW
+442 RAARSW
-448 YKGSLQLDK
+448 YNSSLQLPK
-457 QRTQF
+457 QREQF
-462 KDLIDFIDEKFDG
+462 KELIKFIDDNYDG
-475 ELTTLGQGIS
+475 ELTTLGQGV
-485 TIEKAVK
+485 TIIEDAIN
-492 DQFLQFDGKEFKDA
+492 DQFVQFDGKEFKDA
-506 VDGRVRDDFFREGRK
+506 ADGRRRDDFRIEGK
-521 ELKEWY
+521 KQLKEWY
-527 KDNPESS
+527 KENPTAS

-563 DIEQYNDKKIKG
+563 DIEQYNEKKTKG

-592 GQKPTIEEVVEQY
+592 GQKPTVEEVVEQY
-605 QEYGDVTVGDILN
+605 KEYGDVTVGDILD
-618 NYAKIGMTP
+618 NYAKVGMIP
-627 KHFTLTEDQQASLNQ
+627 KHFTITEDQQASINQ
-642 ARETLKVPATPI
+642 AREKYGKLVSPT
-654 NTSGFTPFPSSP
+654 NTSVSGLEPSGMFE
-666 TGIFKN
+666 GI
-672 VNKSKP
+672 NKSKP
-678 NDQLNKSTNEETPAR
+678 NDQLNKSTNQDTPAR
-693 PDTITDPN
+693 PDTITN
-701 KLKLT
+701 
-706 QIFSDIVVPPAN
+706 
-718 AAEDGTLL
+718 
-726 ATGDVPPPIGSGQDF
+726 
-741 MKRFDNYLDSSYG
+741 
-754 FTTSDRIYKNM
+754 
-765 PNYMKVNL
+765 
-773 MNSFNDDEAQQ
+773 
-784 IAENEEKQP
+784 
-793 VTTTGEFLPSQDLS
+793 PSELNLS
-807 EVRSDVTP
+807 EVQSDMTP

-821 GSLIAM
+821 GSLLAM

-849 NNSIQRMETNF
+849 NNAVQRMETNF

-912 STLAPTFEEIDGK
+912 STLAPTFEEVDGK

-959 TKNVDTAEE
+959 TVNVDTAEE

>member
-1 MTNSFQPQ
+1 MTSSFQPQ
-9 ARPVDTFVRQSRNA
+9 ARPVDTFVRQSRVA
-23 AINTKDAFGQLAS
+23 AVNTQDAFGQLAS
-36 SLSIINPSL
+36 ALSIINPSL
-45 RKLLESEI
+45 RKMMESEI
-53 DKQRGII
+53 EKQRGII
-60 AAEAEQS
+60 GAEAEQA
-67 AKEMYDPFSPDY
+67 AKEIYDPTSPNY
-79 VNKYNSAVDQ
+79 VDLYNQAIDQ

-100 ADEWGK
+100 EDEWGK
-106 QLDTVSKTVN
+106 RLDAVSKTVN

-124 GRTPWFRHNF
+124 GRTPWFKHNF

-159 IDPDDKLQQ
+159 VDPDDKLQQ
-168 AKPISSFSYTSP
+168 ERPISSFSYTSP

-189 RSSYIEKLDVK
+189 RSTYIEKLDVK

-215 HDAIHAL
+215 HDAIHTL

-236 IINSENMK
+236 VINSENMK

-251 LLRPQGATEQVIQQ
+251 LLRPQGATEEVVQQ
-265 NEANLRAKILKQN
+265 NEANLRAKILRQN
-278 TEIRK
+278 TEIRR

-317 RALLNNMASYFP
+317 RALLNNMADYFP

-358 SEEIEEKN
+358 QEEIEEKN
-366 DKIETA
+366 EKLEER
-372 QMEEDGL
+372 QMEDDGL
-379 ALLRNPNATDED
+379 AILRNPDSTDED

-397 TYPSEKAKEF
+397 RYPTEKAKEF
-407 LNEQITVLRPEKFD
+407 LNNQVTVIRPEKYD

-436 SKKEAY
+436 SKTEAT
-442 RAAKSW
+442 RAARSW
-448 YKGSLQLDK
+448 FNSSLQLPK
-457 QRTQF
+457 QRQQF
-462 KDLIDFIDEKFDG
+462 KDLIKFIDENFDG
-475 ELTTLGQGIS
+475 ELTTLGQGV
-485 TIEKAVK
+485 TIIEDAIN
-492 DQFLQFDGKEFKDA
+492 DQFVQFDGKEFKDA
-506 VDGRVRDDFFREGRK
+506 ADGRARDDFRIEGK
-521 ELKEWY
+521 KQLKEWY
-527 KDNPESS
+527 KENPTAS

-563 DIEQYNDKKIKG
+563 DIEQYNEKKTKG

-592 GQKPTIEEVVEQY
+592 GQKPTVEEVVEQY
-605 QEYGDVTVGDILN
+605 KEYGDVTVGDILD
-618 NYAKIGMTP
+618 NYAKVGMIP
-627 KHFTLTEDQQASLNQ
+627 KHFTITEDQQASINQ
-642 ARETLKVPATPI
+642 AREKYGKLVSPT
-654 NTSGFTPFPSSP
+654 NTSVSGLEPSDLFE
-666 TGIFKN
+666 GI
-672 VNKSKP
+672 NKSKP
-678 NDQLNKSTNEETPAR
+678 NDQLNESTDKDTPAR
-693 PDTITDPN
+693 PDTITNPN
-701 KLKLT
+701 EL
-706 QIFSDIVVPPAN
+706 N
-718 AAEDGTLL
+718 
-726 ATGDVPPPIGSGQDF
+726 
-741 MKRFDNYLDSSYG
+741 
-754 FTTSDRIYKNM
+754 
-765 PNYMKVNL
+765 
-773 MNSFNDDEAQQ
+773 
-784 IAENEEKQP
+784 
-793 VTTTGEFLPSQDLS
+793 LS
-807 EVRSDVTP
+807 EVQSDMTP

-821 GSLIAM
+821 GSLLAM

-849 NNSIQRMETNF
+849 NNAVQRMETNF

-912 STLAPTFEEIDGK
+912 STLAPTFEEVDGK

-959 TKNVDTAEE
+959 TANVDTAEE

>member
-1 MTNSFQPQ
+1 MTSSFQPQ
-9 ARPVDTFVRQSRNA
+9 ARPVDTFVQQSRVA
-23 AINTKDAFGQLAS
+23 AVNTQDSFGQLAS
-36 SLSIINPSL
+36 ALSIINPSL
-45 RKLLESEI
+45 RKMLESEI

-60 AAEAEQS
+60 GAEAEQA
-67 AKEMYDPFSPDY
+67 AKEIYDPTSPNY
-79 VNKYNSAVDQ
+79 VNLYNQAVDQ

-100 ADEWGK
+100 EEEWGK
-106 QLDTVSKTVN
+106 RLDNVSKTVN

-124 GRTPWFRHNF
+124 GRTPWFKHNF
-134 SKTKATLLGESYA
+134 SKTKATLLGQSYA
-147 QRLQTDFLTDTA
+147 QQLQTSFLTDTGV
-159 IDPDDKLQQ
+159 DEVSGETR
-168 AKPISSFSYTSP
+168 PISSFPFTNS

-189 RSSYIEKLDVK
+189 RSTYIEKLDVK

-207 FVPQLDKG
+207 FVPELDKG
-215 HDAIHAL
+215 HDAIHTL

-236 IINSENMK
+236 VINSENMK

-251 LLRPQGATEQVIQQ
+251 LLRPQGATEEVVQQ

-278 TEIRK
+278 TEIRR

-317 RALLNNMASYFP
+317 RALLNNMADYFP

-358 SEEIEEKN
+358 KEEIEEKN
-366 DKIETA
+366 EKLEER
-372 QMEEDGL
+372 QMEDDGL
-379 ALLRNPNATDED
+379 AILRNPDSTDED

-397 TYPSEKAKEF
+397 RYPTEAAKEF
-407 LNEQITVLRPEKFD
+407 LNNQVTVIRPEKYD

-436 SKKEAY
+436 TKKEAT
-442 RAAKSW
+442 RAARSW
-448 YKGSLQLDK
+448 YNSSLQLPK
-457 QRTQF
+457 QREQF
-462 KDLIDFIDEKFDG
+462 KELIKFIDDNYDG
-475 ELTTLGQGIS
+475 ELTTLGQGV
-485 TIEKAVK
+485 TIIEDAIN
-492 DQFLQFDGKEFKDA
+492 DQFVQFDGKEFKDA
-506 VDGRVRDDFFREGRK
+506 ADGRRRDDFRIEGK
-521 ELKEWY
+521 KQLKEWY
-527 KDNPESS
+527 KENPTAS

-563 DIEQYNDKKIKG
+563 DIEQYNEKKTKG

-592 GQKPTIEEVVEQY
+592 GQKPTVEEVVEQY
-605 QEYGDVTVGDILN
+605 KEYGDVTVGDILD
-618 NYAKIGMTP
+618 NYAKVGMIP
-627 KHFTLTEDQQASLNQ
+627 KHFTITEDQQASINQ
-642 ARETLKVPATPI
+642 AREKYGKLVSPT
-654 NTSGFTPFPSSP
+654 NTSVSGLEPSGMFE
-666 TGIFKN
+666 GI
-672 VNKSKP
+672 NKSKP
-678 NDQLNKSTNEETPAR
+678 NDQLNESTNQDTPAR
-693 PDTITDPN
+693 PDTITN
-701 KLKLT
+701 
-706 QIFSDIVVPPAN
+706 
-718 AAEDGTLL
+718 
-726 ATGDVPPPIGSGQDF
+726 
-741 MKRFDNYLDSSYG
+741 
-754 FTTSDRIYKNM
+754 
-765 PNYMKVNL
+765 
-773 MNSFNDDEAQQ
+773 
-784 IAENEEKQP
+784 
-793 VTTTGEFLPSQDLS
+793 PSELNLS
-807 EVRSDVTP
+807 EVQSDMTP

-821 GSLIAM
+821 GSLLAM

-849 NNSIQRMETNF
+849 NNAVQRMETNF

-912 STLAPTFEEIDGK
+912 STLAPTFEEVDGK

-959 TKNVDTAEE
+959 TVNVDTAEE

>member
-1 MTNSFQPQ
+1 MTSSFQPQ
-9 ARPVDTFVRQSRNA
+9 ARPVDTFVRQSRVA
-23 AINTKDAFGQLAS
+23 AVNTQDAFGQLAS
-36 SLSIINPSL
+36 ALSIINPSL
-45 RKLLESEI
+45 RKMMESEI
-53 DKQRGII
+53 EKQRGII
-60 AAEAEQS
+60 GAEAEQA
-67 AKEMYDPFSPDY
+67 AKEIYDPTSPNY
-79 VNKYNSAVDQ
+79 VDLYNQAIDQ

-100 ADEWGK
+100 EDEWGK
-106 QLDTVSKTVN
+106 RLDAVSKTVN

-124 GRTPWFRHNF
+124 GRTPWFKHNF

-159 IDPDDKLQQ
+159 VDPDDKLQQ
-168 AKPISSFSYTSP
+168 ERPISSFSYTSP

-189 RSSYIEKLDVK
+189 RSTYIEKLDVK

-215 HDAIHAL
+215 HDAIHTL

-236 IINSENMK
+236 VINSENMK

-251 LLRPQGATEQVIQQ
+251 LLRPQGATEEVVQQ
-265 NEANLRAKILKQN
+265 NEANLRAKILRQN
-278 TEIRK
+278 TEIRR

-317 RALLNNMASYFP
+317 RALLNNMADYFP

-358 SEEIEEKN
+358 QEEIEEKN
-366 DKIETA
+366 EKLEER
-372 QMEEDGL
+372 QMENDGL
-379 ALLRNPNATDED
+379 AILRNPDSTDED

-397 TYPSEKAKEF
+397 RYPTEKAKEF
-407 LNEQITVLRPEKFD
+407 LNNQVTVIRPEKYD

-436 SKKEAY
+436 TKKEAT
-442 RAAKSW
+442 RAARSW
-448 YKGSLQLDK
+448 YNSSLQLPK
-457 QRTQF
+457 QREQF
-462 KDLIDFIDEKFDG
+462 KELIKFIDDNYDG
-475 ELTTLGQGIS
+475 ELTTLGQGV
-485 TIEKAVK
+485 TIIEDAIN
-492 DQFLQFDGKEFKDA
+492 DQFVQFDGKEFKDA
-506 VDGRVRDDFFREGRK
+506 ADGRRRDDFRIEGK
-521 ELKEWY
+521 KQLKEWY
-527 KDNPESS
+527 KANPTAS

-592 GQKPTIEEVVEQY
+592 GQKPTVEEVVEQY
-605 QEYGDVTVGDILN
+605 KEYGDVTVGDILD
-618 NYAKIGMTP
+618 NYAKVGMIP
-627 KHFTLTEDQQASLNQ
+627 KHFTITEDQQASINQ
-642 ARETLKVPATPI
+642 AREKYGKLVSPT
-654 NTSGFTPFPSSP
+654 NTSVSGLEPSDLFE
-666 TGIFKN
+666 GI
-672 VNKSKP
+672 NKSKP
-678 NDQLNKSTNEETPAR
+678 NDQLNESTDKDTPAR
-693 PDTITDPN
+693 PDTITNPN
-701 KLKLT
+701 EL
-706 QIFSDIVVPPAN
+706 N
-718 AAEDGTLL
+718 
-726 ATGDVPPPIGSGQDF
+726 
-741 MKRFDNYLDSSYG
+741 
-754 FTTSDRIYKNM
+754 
-765 PNYMKVNL
+765 
-773 MNSFNDDEAQQ
+773 
-784 IAENEEKQP
+784 
-793 VTTTGEFLPSQDLS
+793 LS
-807 EVRSDVTP
+807 EVQSDMTP

-821 GSLIAM
+821 GSLLAM

-834 ENKKQEDTKVTISKE
+834 ENKKQEDTRVTISKE
-849 NNSIQRMETNF
+849 NNAVQRMETNF

-912 STLAPTFEEIDGK
+912 STLAPTFEEVDGK

-959 TKNVDTAEE
+959 TVNVDTAEE

>member
-1 MTNSFQPQ
+1 MTSSFQPQ
-9 ARPVDTFVRQSRNA
+9 ARPVDTFVQQSRVA
-23 AINTKDAFGQLAS
+23 AVNTQDGFGQLAS
-36 SLSIINPSL
+36 ALSIINPSL
-45 RKLLESEI
+45 RKMLESEI

-60 AAEAEQS
+60 GAEAEQA
-67 AKEMYDPFSPDY
+67 AKEIYDPTSPNY
-79 VNKYNSAVDQ
+79 VNLYNQAVDQ

-100 ADEWGK
+100 EEEWGRR
-106 QLDTVSKTVN
+106 LDNVSKTVN

-124 GRTPWFRHNF
+124 GRTPWFKHNF
-134 SKTKATLLGESYA
+134 SKTKATLLGQSYA
-147 QRLQTDFLTDTA
+147 QQLQTSFLTDTGV
-159 IDPDDKLQQ
+159 DEVSGETR
-168 AKPISSFSYTSP
+168 PISSFPFTNS

-189 RSSYIEKLDVK
+189 RSTYIEKLDVK

-207 FVPQLDKG
+207 FVPELDKG
-215 HDAIHAL
+215 HDAIHTL

-236 IINSENMK
+236 VINSENMK

-251 LLRPQGATEQVIQQ
+251 LLRPQGATEEVVQQ

-278 TEIRK
+278 TEIRR

-317 RALLNNMASYFP
+317 RALLNNMADYFP

-358 SEEIEEKN
+358 QEEIEEKN
-366 DKIETA
+366 EKLEER
-372 QMEEDGL
+372 QMEDDGL
-379 ALLRNPNATDED
+379 AILRNPDSTDED

-397 TYPSEKAKEF
+397 RYPTEAAKEF
-407 LNEQITVLRPEKFD
+407 LNNQVTVIRPEKYD

-436 SKKEAY
+436 TKKEAT
-442 RAAKSW
+442 RAARSW
-448 YKGSLQLDK
+448 YNSSLQLPK
-457 QRTQF
+457 QREQF
-462 KDLIDFIDEKFDG
+462 KELIKFIDDNYDG
-475 ELTTLGQGIS
+475 ELTTLGQGV
-485 TIEKAVK
+485 TIIEDAIN
-492 DQFLQFDGKEFKDA
+492 DQFVQFDGKEFKDA
-506 VDGRVRDDFFREGRK
+506 ADGRRRDDFRIEGK
-521 ELKEWY
+521 KQLKEWY
-527 KDNPESS
+527 KENPTAS

-563 DIEQYNDKKIKG
+563 DIEKYNEKKTKG

-592 GQKPTIEEVVEQY
+592 GQKPTVEEVVEQY
-605 QEYGDVTVGDILN
+605 KEYGDVTVGDILD
-618 NYAKIGMTP
+618 NYAKVGMIP
-627 KHFTLTEDQQASLNQ
+627 KHFTITEDQQASINQ
-642 ARETLKVPATPI
+642 AREKYGKLVSPT
-654 NTSGFTPFPSSP
+654 NTSVSGLEPSGMFE
-666 TGIFKN
+666 GI
-672 VNKSKP
+672 NKSKP
-678 NDQLNKSTNEETPAR
+678 NDQLNESTDKDTPAR
-693 PDTITDPN
+693 PDTITNPN
-701 KLKLT
+701 
-706 QIFSDIVVPPAN
+706 
-718 AAEDGTLL
+718 E
-726 ATGDVPPPIGSGQDF
+726 
-741 MKRFDNYLDSSYG
+741 
-754 FTTSDRIYKNM
+754 
-765 PNYMKVNL
+765 VN
-773 MNSFNDDEAQQ
+773 
-784 IAENEEKQP
+784 
-793 VTTTGEFLPSQDLS
+793 LS
-807 EVRSDVTP
+807 EVQSDMTP

-821 GSLIAM
+821 GSLLAM

-849 NNSIQRMETNF
+849 NNAVQRMETNF

-912 STLAPTFEEIDGK
+912 STLAPTFEEVDGK

-959 TKNVDTAEE
+959 TANVDTAEE

>member
-1 MTNSFQPQ
+1 MTSSFQPQ
-9 ARPVDTFVRQSRNA
+9 ARPVDTFVRQSRVA
-23 AINTKDAFGQLAS
+23 AVNTQDAFGQLAS
-36 SLSIINPSL
+36 ALSIINPSL
-45 RKLLESEI
+45 RKLMESEI
-53 DKQRGII
+53 DKQRGIVG
-60 AAEAEQS
+60 AEAEQA
-67 AKEMYDPFSPDY
+67 AKEIYDPTSSNY
-79 VNKYNSAVDQ
+79 VNLYNQAVDQ

-100 ADEWGK
+100 EEEWGRR
-106 QLDTVSKTVN
+106 LDNVSKTVN

-124 GRTPWFRHNF
+124 GRTPWFKHNF
-134 SKTKATLLGESYA
+134 SKTKATLLGQSYA
-147 QRLQTDFLTDTA
+147 QQLQTSFLTDTGV
-159 IDPDDKLQQ
+159 DEVSGET
-168 AKPISSFSYTSP
+168 KPISSFPFTNS

-189 RSSYIEKLDVK
+189 RSTYIEKLDVK

-207 FVPQLDKG
+207 FVPELDKG
-215 HDAIHAL
+215 HDAIHTL

-236 IINSENMK
+236 VINSENMK

-251 LLRPQGATEQVIQQ
+251 LLRPQGATEEVIQQ

-278 TEIRK
+278 TEIRR

-317 RALLNNMASYFP
+317 RALLNNMADYFP

-338 TSHPAFTKKA
+338 TNHPAFTKKA

-358 SEEIEEKN
+358 QEEIEEKN
-366 DKIETA
+366 EKLEER
-372 QMEEDGL
+372 QMEDDGL
-379 ALLRNPNATDED
+379 AILRNPDSTDED

-397 TYPSEKAKEF
+397 RYPTEAAKEF
-407 LNEQITVLRPEKFD
+407 LNNQVTVIRPEKYD

-436 SKKEAY
+436 TKKEAT

-448 YKGSLQLDK
+448 YNTSLQLPK

-462 KDLIDFIDEKFDG
+462 KELIKFIDDNYDG
-475 ELTTLGQGIS
+475 ELTTLGQGV
-485 TIEKAVK
+485 TIIEDAIN
-492 DQFLQFDGKEFKDA
+492 DQFVQFDGKEFKDA
-506 VDGRVRDDFFREGRK
+506 ADGRRRDDFRIEGK
-521 ELKEWY
+521 KQLKEWY
-527 KDNPESS
+527 KENPTAS

-563 DIEQYNDKKIKG
+563 DIEKYNEKKTKG

-592 GQKPTIEEVVEQY
+592 GQKPTVEEVVEQY
-605 QEYGDVTVGDILN
+605 KEYGDVTVGDILDS
-618 NYAKIGMTP
+618 YAKLGMTP
-627 KHFTLTEDQQASLNQ
+627 KHFTITEDQQSSLNQ
-642 ARETLKVPATPI
+642 SREKFNVPAIPI
-654 NTSGFTPFPSSP
+654 DASVSDIKPS
-666 TGIFKN
+666 GIFEGI
-672 VNKSKP
+672 NKSKP
-678 NDQLNKSTNEETPAR
+678 NEQLNESTNQDTPAR
-693 PDTITDPN
+693 PDTITNPN
-701 KLKLT
+701 EL
-706 QIFSDIVVPPAN
+706 N
-718 AAEDGTLL
+718 
-726 ATGDVPPPIGSGQDF
+726 
-741 MKRFDNYLDSSYG
+741 
-754 FTTSDRIYKNM
+754 
-765 PNYMKVNL
+765 
-773 MNSFNDDEAQQ
+773 
-784 IAENEEKQP
+784 
-793 VTTTGEFLPSQDLS
+793 LS
-807 EVRSDVTP
+807 EVQSDMTP

-821 GSLIAM
+821 GSLLAM

-849 NNSIQRMETNF
+849 NNAIQRMETNF

-912 STLAPTFEEIDGK
+912 STLAPTFEEVDGK

-959 TKNVDTAEE
+959 TANVDTAEE

>member
-1 MTNSFQPQ
+1 MTSSFQPQ
-9 ARPVDTFVRQSRNA
+9 ARPVDTFVRQSRVA
-23 AINTKDAFGQLAS
+23 AVNTQDAFGQLAS
-36 SLSIINPSL
+36 ALSIINPSL
-45 RKLLESEI
+45 RKMMESEI
-53 DKQRGII
+53 EKQRGII
-60 AAEAEQS
+60 GAEAEQA
-67 AKEMYDPFSPDY
+67 AKEIYDPTSPNY
-79 VNKYNSAVDQ
+79 VDLYNQAIDQ

-100 ADEWGK
+100 EDEWGK
-106 QLDTVSKTVN
+106 RLDAVSKTVN

-124 GRTPWFRHNF
+124 GRTPWFKHNF
-134 SKTKATLLGESYA
+134 SKTKATLLGQSYA
-147 QRLQTDFLTDTA
+147 QQLQTSFLTDTGV
-159 IDPDDKLQQ
+159 DEVSGET
-168 AKPISSFSYTSP
+168 KPISSFPFTNS

-189 RSSYIEKLDVK
+189 RSTYIEKLDVK

-207 FVPQLDKG
+207 FVPELDKG
-215 HDAIHAL
+215 HDAIHTL

-236 IINSENMK
+236 VINSENMK

-251 LLRPQGATEQVIQQ
+251 LLRPQGATEEVIQQ

-278 TEIRK
+278 TEIRR

-317 RALLNNMASYFP
+317 RALLNNMADYFP

-358 SEEIEEKN
+358 QEEIEEKN
-366 DKIETA
+366 EKLEER
-372 QMEEDGL
+372 QMEDDGL
-379 ALLRNPNATDED
+379 AILRNPDSTDED

-397 TYPSEKAKEF
+397 RYPTEKAKEF
-407 LNEQITVLRPEKFD
+407 LNNQVTVIRPEKYD

-436 SKKEAY
+436 SKTEAT
-442 RAAKSW
+442 RAARSW
-448 YKGSLQLDK
+448 FNSSLQLPK
-457 QRTQF
+457 QRQQF
-462 KDLIDFIDEKFDG
+462 KDLIKFIDENFDG
-475 ELTTLGQGIS
+475 ELTTLGQGV
-485 TIEKAVK
+485 TIIEDAIN
-492 DQFLQFDGKEFKDA
+492 DQFVQFDGKEFKDA
-506 VDGRVRDDFFREGRK
+506 ADGRARDDFRIEGK
-521 ELKEWY
+521 KQLKEWY
-527 KDNPESS
+527 KENPTAS

-563 DIEQYNDKKIKG
+563 DIEQYNEKKTKG

-592 GQKPTIEEVVEQY
+592 GQKPTVEEVVEQY
-605 QEYGDVTVGDILN
+605 KEYGDVTVGDILD
-618 NYAKIGMTP
+618 NYAKVGMIP
-627 KHFTLTEDQQASLNQ
+627 KHFTITEDQQASINQ
-642 ARETLKVPATPI
+642 AREKYGKLVSPT
-654 NTSGFTPFPSSP
+654 NTSVSGLEPSGMFE
-666 TGIFKN
+666 GI
-672 VNKSKP
+672 NKSKP
-678 NDQLNKSTNEETPAR
+678 NDQLNESTNQNTPAR
-693 PDTITDPN
+693 PDTITNPN
-701 KLKLT
+701 EL
-706 QIFSDIVVPPAN
+706 N
-718 AAEDGTLL
+718 
-726 ATGDVPPPIGSGQDF
+726 
-741 MKRFDNYLDSSYG
+741 
-754 FTTSDRIYKNM
+754 
-765 PNYMKVNL
+765 
-773 MNSFNDDEAQQ
+773 
-784 IAENEEKQP
+784 
-793 VTTTGEFLPSQDLS
+793 LS
-807 EVRSDVTP
+807 EVQSDMTP

-821 GSLIAM
+821 GSLLAM

-834 ENKKQEDTKVTISKE
+834 ENKEQEDTKVTISKE
-849 NNSIQRMETNF
+849 NNAVQRMETNF

-912 STLAPTFEEIDGK
+912 STLAPTFEEVDGK

-959 TKNVDTAEE
+959 TVNVDTAEE

>member
-1 MTNSFQPQ
+1 MTSSFQPQ
-9 ARPVDTFVRQSRNA
+9 ARPVDTFVRQSRVA
-23 AINTKDAFGQLAS
+23 AVNTQDAFGQLAS
-36 SLSIINPSL
+36 ALSIINPSL
-45 RKLLESEI
+45 RKMMESEI
-53 DKQRGII
+53 EKQRGII
-60 AAEAEQS
+60 GAEAEQA
-67 AKEMYDPFSPDY
+67 AKEIYDPTSPNY
-79 VNKYNSAVDQ
+79 VDLYNQAIDQ

-100 ADEWGK
+100 EDEWGK
-106 QLDTVSKTVN
+106 RLDAVSKTVN

-124 GRTPWFRHNF
+124 GRTPWFKHNF

-159 IDPDDKLQQ
+159 VDPDDKLQQ
-168 AKPISSFSYTSP
+168 ERPISSFSYTSP

-189 RSSYIEKLDVK
+189 RSTYIEKLDVK

-215 HDAIHAL
+215 HDAIHTL

-236 IINSENMK
+236 VINSENMK

-251 LLRPQGATEQVIQQ
+251 LLRPQGATEEVVQQ
-265 NEANLRAKILKQN
+265 NEANLRAKILRQN
-278 TEIRK
+278 TEIRR

-317 RALLNNMASYFP
+317 RALLNNMADYFP

-358 SEEIEEKN
+358 QEEIEEKN
-366 DKIETA
+366 EKLEER
-372 QMEEDGL
+372 QMEDDGL
-379 ALLRNPNATDED
+379 AILRNPDSTDED

-397 TYPSEKAKEF
+397 RYPTEKAKEF
-407 LNEQITVLRPEKFD
+407 LNNQVTVIRPEKYD

-436 SKKEAY
+436 TKKEAT
-442 RAAKSW
+442 RAARSW
-448 YKGSLQLDK
+448 YNSSLQLPK
-457 QRTQF
+457 QREQF
-462 KDLIDFIDEKFDG
+462 KELIKFIDDNYDG
-475 ELTTLGQGIS
+475 ELTTLGQGV
-485 TIEKAVK
+485 TIIEDAIN
-492 DQFLQFDGKEFKDA
+492 DQFVQFDGKEFKDA
-506 VDGRVRDDFFREGRK
+506 ADGRARDDFRIEGK
-521 ELKEWY
+521 KQLKEWY
-527 KDNPESS
+527 KENPTAS

-563 DIEQYNDKKIKG
+563 DIEQYNEKKTKG

-592 GQKPTIEEVVEQY
+592 GQKPTVEEVVEQY
-605 QEYGDVTVGDILN
+605 KEYGDVTVGDILD
-618 NYAKIGMTP
+618 NYAKVGMIP
-627 KHFTLTEDQQASLNQ
+627 KHFTITEDQQASINQ
-642 ARETLKVPATPI
+642 AREKYGKLVSPT
-654 NTSGFTPFPSSP
+654 NTSVSGLEPSGMFE
-666 TGIFKN
+666 GI
-672 VNKSKP
+672 NKSKP
-678 NDQLNKSTNEETPAR
+678 NDQLNESTNQNTPAR
-693 PDTITDPN
+693 PDTITNPN
-701 KLKLT
+701 EL
-706 QIFSDIVVPPAN
+706 N
-718 AAEDGTLL
+718 
-726 ATGDVPPPIGSGQDF
+726 
-741 MKRFDNYLDSSYG
+741 
-754 FTTSDRIYKNM
+754 
-765 PNYMKVNL
+765 
-773 MNSFNDDEAQQ
+773 
-784 IAENEEKQP
+784 
-793 VTTTGEFLPSQDLS
+793 LS
-807 EVRSDVTP
+807 EVQSDMTP

-821 GSLIAM
+821 GSLLAM

-834 ENKKQEDTKVTISKE
+834 ENKEQEDTKVTISKE
-849 NNSIQRMETNF
+849 NNAVQRMETNF

-912 STLAPTFEEIDGK
+912 STLAPTFEEVDGK

-959 TKNVDTAEE
+959 TVNVDTAEE

>member
-1 MTNSFQPQ
+1 MTSSFQPQ
-9 ARPVDTFVRQSRNA
+9 ARPVDTFVRQSRVA
-23 AINTKDAFGQLAS
+23 AVNTQDAFGQLAS
-36 SLSIINPSL
+36 ALSIINPSL
-45 RKLLESEI
+45 RKMMESEI
-53 DKQRGII
+53 EKQRGII
-60 AAEAEQS
+60 GAEAEQA
-67 AKEMYDPFSPDY
+67 AKEIYDPTSPNY
-79 VNKYNSAVDQ
+79 VDLYNQAIDQ

-100 ADEWGK
+100 EDEWGK
-106 QLDTVSKTVN
+106 RLDAVSKTVN

-124 GRTPWFRHNF
+124 GRTPWFKHNF

-159 IDPDDKLQQ
+159 VDPDDKLQQ
-168 AKPISSFSYTSP
+168 ERPISSFPYTSP

-189 RSSYIEKLDVK
+189 RSTYIEKLDVK

-215 HDAIHAL
+215 HDAIHTL

-236 IINSENMK
+236 VINSENMK

-251 LLRPQGATEQVIQQ
+251 LLRPQGATEEVVQQ
-265 NEANLRAKILKQN
+265 NEANLRAKILRQN
-278 TEIRK
+278 TEIRR

-317 RALLNNMASYFP
+317 RALLNNMADYFP

-358 SEEIEEKN
+358 QEEIEEKN
-366 DKIETA
+366 EKLEER
-372 QMEEDGL
+372 QMEDDGL
-379 ALLRNPNATDED
+379 AILRNPDSTDED

-397 TYPSEKAKEF
+397 RYPTEKAKEF
-407 LNEQITVLRPEKFD
+407 LNNQVTVIRPEKYD

-436 SKKEAY
+436 SKTEAT
-442 RAAKSW
+442 RAARSW
-448 YKGSLQLDK
+448 FNSSLQLPK
-457 QRTQF
+457 QRQQF
-462 KDLIDFIDEKFDG
+462 KDLIKFIDENFDG
-475 ELTTLGQGIS
+475 ELTTLGQGV
-485 TIEKAVK
+485 TIIEDAIN
-492 DQFLQFDGKEFKDA
+492 DQFVQFDGKEFKDA
-506 VDGRVRDDFFREGRK
+506 ADGRRRDDFRIEGK
-521 ELKEWY
+521 KQLKEWY
-527 KDNPESS
+527 KENPNAS

-563 DIEQYNDKKIKG
+563 DIEQYNEKKTKG

-592 GQKPTIEEVVEQY
+592 GQKPTVEEVVEQY
-605 QEYGDVTVGDILN
+605 KEYGDVTVGDILD
-618 NYAKIGMTP
+618 NYAKVGMIP
-627 KHFTLTEDQQASLNQ
+627 KHFTITEDQQASINQ
-642 ARETLKVPATPI
+642 AREKYGKLVSPT
-654 NTSGFTPFPSSP
+654 NTSVSGLEPSGMFE
-666 TGIFKN
+666 GI
-672 VNKSKP
+672 NKSKP
-678 NDQLNKSTNEETPAR
+678 NDQLNESTNQNTPAR
-693 PDTITDPN
+693 PDTITNPN
-701 KLKLT
+701 EL
-706 QIFSDIVVPPAN
+706 N
-718 AAEDGTLL
+718 
-726 ATGDVPPPIGSGQDF
+726 
-741 MKRFDNYLDSSYG
+741 
-754 FTTSDRIYKNM
+754 
-765 PNYMKVNL
+765 
-773 MNSFNDDEAQQ
+773 
-784 IAENEEKQP
+784 
-793 VTTTGEFLPSQDLS
+793 LS
-807 EVRSDVTP
+807 EVQSDMTP

-821 GSLIAM
+821 GSLLAM

-849 NNSIQRMETNF
+849 NNAVKRMETNF

-912 STLAPTFEEIDGK
+912 STLAPTFEEVDGK

-959 TKNVDTAEE
+959 TVNVDTAEE

>member
-1 MTNSFQPQ
+1 MTSSFQPQ
-9 ARPVDTFVRQSRNA
+9 ARPVDTFVRQSRVA
-23 AINTKDAFGQLAS
+23 AVNTQDAFGQLAS
-36 SLSIINPSL
+36 ALSIINPSL
-45 RKLLESEI
+45 RKMMESEI
-53 DKQRGII
+53 EKQRGII
-60 AAEAEQS
+60 GAEAEQA
-67 AKEMYDPFSPDY
+67 AKEIYDPTSPNY
-79 VNKYNSAVDQ
+79 VDLYNQAIDQ

-100 ADEWGK
+100 EDEWGK
-106 QLDTVSKTVN
+106 RLDAVSKTVN

-124 GRTPWFRHNF
+124 GRTPWFKHNF

-159 IDPDDKLQQ
+159 VDPDDKLQQ
-168 AKPISSFSYTSP
+168 ERPISSFSYTSP

-189 RSSYIEKLDVK
+189 RSTYIEKLDVK

-215 HDAIHAL
+215 HDAIHTL

-236 IINSENMK
+236 VINSENMK

-251 LLRPQGATEQVIQQ
+251 LLRPQGATEEVVQQ
-265 NEANLRAKILKQN
+265 NEANLRAKILRQN
-278 TEIRK
+278 TEIRR

-317 RALLNNMASYFP
+317 RALLNNMADYFP

-358 SEEIEEKN
+358 QEEIEEKN
-366 DKIETA
+366 EKLEER
-372 QMEEDGL
+372 QMENDGL
-379 ALLRNPNATDED
+379 AILRNPDSTDED

-397 TYPSEKAKEF
+397 RYPTEKAKEF
-407 LNEQITVLRPEKFD
+407 LNNQVTVIRPEKYD

-436 SKKEAY
+436 TKKEAT
-442 RAAKSW
+442 RAARSW
-448 YKGSLQLDK
+448 YNSSLQLPK
-457 QRTQF
+457 QREQF
-462 KDLIDFIDEKFDG
+462 KNLIKFIDDNYDG
-475 ELTTLGQGIS
+475 ELTTLGQGV
-485 TIEKAVK
+485 TIIEDAIN
-492 DQFLQFDGKEFKDA
+492 DQFVQFDGKEFKDA
-506 VDGRVRDDFFREGRK
+506 ADGRRRDDFRIEGK
-521 ELKEWY
+521 KQLKEWY
-527 KDNPESS
+527 KANPTAS

-592 GQKPTIEEVVEQY
+592 GQKPTVEEVVEQY
-605 QEYGDVTVGDILN
+605 KEYGDVTVGDILD
-618 NYAKIGMTP
+618 NYAKVGMIP
-627 KHFTLTEDQQASLNQ
+627 KHFTITEDQQASINQ
-642 ARETLKVPATPI
+642 AREKYGKLVSPT
-654 NTSGFTPFPSSP
+654 NTSVSGLEPSDLFE
-666 TGIFKN
+666 GI
-672 VNKSKP
+672 NKSKP
-678 NDQLNKSTNEETPAR
+678 NDQLNESTDKDTPAR
-693 PDTITDPN
+693 PDTITNPN
-701 KLKLT
+701 EL
-706 QIFSDIVVPPAN
+706 N
-718 AAEDGTLL
+718 
-726 ATGDVPPPIGSGQDF
+726 
-741 MKRFDNYLDSSYG
+741 
-754 FTTSDRIYKNM
+754 
-765 PNYMKVNL
+765 
-773 MNSFNDDEAQQ
+773 
-784 IAENEEKQP
+784 
-793 VTTTGEFLPSQDLS
+793 LS
-807 EVRSDVTP
+807 EVQSDMTP

-821 GSLIAM
+821 GSLLAM

-834 ENKKQEDTKVTISKE
+834 ENKKQEDTRVTISKE
-849 NNSIQRMETNF
+849 NNAVQRMETNF

-912 STLAPTFEEIDGK
+912 STLAPTFEEVDGK

-959 TKNVDTAEE
+959 TVNVDTAEE

>member
-1 MTNSFQPQ
+1 M
-9 ARPVDTFVRQSRNA
+9 
-23 AINTKDAFGQLAS
+23 
-36 SLSIINPSL
+36 
-45 RKLLESEI
+45 ESEI
-53 DKQRGII
+53 EKQRGII
-60 AAEAEQS
+60 GAEAEQA
-67 AKEMYDPFSPDY
+67 AKEIYDPTSPNY
-79 VNKYNSAVDQ
+79 VDLYNQAIDQ

-100 ADEWGK
+100 EDEWGK
-106 QLDTVSKTVN
+106 RLDAVSKTVN

-124 GRTPWFRHNF
+124 GRTPWFKHNF

-159 IDPDDKLQQ
+159 VDPDDKLQQ
-168 AKPISSFSYTSP
+168 ERPISSFSYTSP

-189 RSSYIEKLDVK
+189 RSTYIEKLDVK

-215 HDAIHAL
+215 HDAIHTL

-236 IINSENMK
+236 VINSENMK

-251 LLRPQGATEQVIQQ
+251 LLRPQGATEEVVQQ
-265 NEANLRAKILKQN
+265 NEANLRAKILRQN
-278 TEIRK
+278 TEIRR

-317 RALLNNMASYFP
+317 RALLNNMADYFP

-358 SEEIEEKN
+358 QEEIEEKN
-366 DKIETA
+366 EKLEER
-372 QMEEDGL
+372 QMEDDGL
-379 ALLRNPNATDED
+379 AILRNPDSTDED

-397 TYPSEKAKEF
+397 RYPTEKAKEF
-407 LNEQITVLRPEKFD
+407 LNNQVTVIRPEKYD

-436 SKKEAY
+436 SKTEAT
-442 RAAKSW
+442 RAARSW
-448 YKGSLQLDK
+448 FNSSLQLPK
-457 QRTQF
+457 QRQQF
-462 KDLIDFIDEKFDG
+462 KDLIKFIDENFDG
-475 ELTTLGQGIS
+475 ELTTLGQGV
-485 TIEKAVK
+485 TIIEDAIN
-492 DQFLQFDGKEFKDA
+492 DQFVQFDGKEFKDA
-506 VDGRVRDDFFREGRK
+506 ADGRARDDFRIEGK
-521 ELKEWY
+521 KQLKEWY
-527 KDNPESS
+527 KENPTAS

-563 DIEQYNDKKIKG
+563 DIEQYNEKKTKG

-592 GQKPTIEEVVEQY
+592 GQKPTVEEVVEQY
-605 QEYGDVTVGDILN
+605 KEYGDVTVGDILD
-618 NYAKIGMTP
+618 NYAKVGMIP
-627 KHFTLTEDQQASLNQ
+627 KHFTITEDQQASINQ
-642 ARETLKVPATPI
+642 AREKYGKLVSPT
-654 NTSGFTPFPSSP
+654 NTSVSGLEPSGMFE
-666 TGIFKN
+666 GI
-672 VNKSKP
+672 NKSKP
-678 NDQLNKSTNEETPAR
+678 NDQLNESTNQNTPAR
-693 PDTITDPN
+693 PDTITNPN
-701 KLKLT
+701 EL
-706 QIFSDIVVPPAN
+706 N
-718 AAEDGTLL
+718 
-726 ATGDVPPPIGSGQDF
+726 
-741 MKRFDNYLDSSYG
+741 
-754 FTTSDRIYKNM
+754 
-765 PNYMKVNL
+765 
-773 MNSFNDDEAQQ
+773 
-784 IAENEEKQP
+784 
-793 VTTTGEFLPSQDLS
+793 LS
-807 EVRSDVTP
+807 EVQSDMTP

-821 GSLIAM
+821 GSLLAM

-849 NNSIQRMETNF
+849 NNAVQRMETNF

-912 STLAPTFEEIDGK
+912 STLAPTFEEVDGK

-959 TKNVDTAEE
+959 TANVDTAEE

>member
-1 MTNSFQPQ
+1 MTSSFQPQ
-9 ARPVDTFVRQSRNA
+9 ARPVDTFVRQSRIA
-23 AINTKDAFGQLAS
+23 AVNTQDGFGQLAS
-36 SLSIINPSL
+36 ALSTINPSL
-45 RKLLESEI
+45 RKMLESEI

-60 AAEAEQS
+60 GAEAEQA
-67 AKEMYDPFSPDY
+67 AKEIYDPTSPNY
-79 VNKYNSAVDQ
+79 VNLYNQAVDQ

-100 ADEWGK
+100 EEEWGRR
-106 QLDTVSKTVN
+106 LDNVSKTVN

-124 GRTPWFRHNF
+124 GRTPWFKHNF
-134 SKTKATLLGESYA
+134 SKTKATLLGQSYA
-147 QRLQTDFLTDTA
+147 QQLQTSFLTDTGV
-159 IDPDDKLQQ
+159 DEVSGETR
-168 AKPISSFSYTSP
+168 PISSFPFTNS

-189 RSSYIEKLDVK
+189 RSTYIEKLDVK

-207 FVPQLDKG
+207 FVPELDKG
-215 HDAIHAL
+215 HDAIHTL

-236 IINSENMK
+236 VINSENMK

-251 LLRPQGATEQVIQQ
+251 LLRPQGATEEVVQQ

-278 TEIRK
+278 TEIRR

-297 VDTLIDAATSIALS
+297 VDTLIEAATSIALS

-317 RALLNNMASYFP
+317 RALLNNMADYFP

-358 SEEIEEKN
+358 QEEIEEKN
-366 DKIETA
+366 EKLEER
-372 QMEEDGL
+372 QMEDDGL
-379 ALLRNPNATDED
+379 AILRNPDSTDED

-397 TYPSEKAKEF
+397 RYPTEAAKEF
-407 LNEQITVLRPEKFD
+407 LNNQVTVIRPEKYD

-436 SKKEAY
+436 TKKEAT
-442 RAAKSW
+442 RAARSW
-448 YKGSLQLDK
+448 YNSSLQLPK
-457 QRTQF
+457 QREQF
-462 KDLIDFIDEKFDG
+462 KDLIKFIDENFDG
-475 ELTTLGQGIS
+475 ELTTLGQGV
-485 TIEKAVK
+485 TIIEDAIN
-492 DQFLQFDGKEFKDA
+492 DQFVQFDGKEFKDA
-506 VDGRVRDDFFREGRK
+506 ADGRRRDDFRIEGK
-521 ELKEWY
+521 KQLKEWY
-527 KDNPESS
+527 KENPNAS

-592 GQKPTIEEVVEQY
+592 GQKPTVEEVVEQY
-605 QEYGDVTVGDILN
+605 KEYGDVTVGDILD
-618 NYAKIGMTP
+618 NYAKVGMIP
-627 KHFTLTEDQQASLNQ
+627 KHFTITEDQQASINQ
-642 ARETLKVPATPI
+642 AREKYGKLVSPT
-654 NTSGFTPFPSSP
+654 NTNISGFEPS
-666 TGIFKN
+666 GIFEGI
-672 VNKSKP
+672 NKSKP
-678 NDQLNKSTNEETPAR
+678 NDQLNKSTNEDTPAR
-693 PDTITDPN
+693 PDTITNPN
-701 KLKLT
+701 DLKLSK
-706 QIFSDIVVPPAN
+706 IFSDIVVPPAN

-726 ATGDVPPPIGSGQDF
+726 ATGDVPPPIGAGENF
-741 MKRFDNYLDSSYG
+741 MNRFNMYLQTTYGFDTDSS
-754 FTTSDRIYKNM
+754 IYKNM
-765 PNYMKVNL
+765 PNYMKTNL
-773 MNSFNDDEAQQ
+773 MGSFQDEDAAE
-784 IAENEEKQP
+784 IAEKESDQP
-793 VTTTGEFLPSQDLS
+793 TTTTGEFLPSQDLS
-807 EVRSDVTP
+807 EVQSDMTP

-821 GSLIAM
+821 GSLLAM

-849 NNSIQRMETNF
+849 NNAVQRMETNF

-912 STLAPTFEEIDGK
+912 STLAPTFEEVDGK

-959 TKNVDTAEE
+959 TVNVDTAEE

>member
-1 MTNSFQPQ
+1 MTSSFQPQ
-9 ARPVDTFVRQSRNA
+9 ARPVDTFVRQSRVA
-23 AINTKDAFGQLAS
+23 AVNTQDAFGQLAS
-36 SLSIINPSL
+36 ALSIINPSL
-45 RKLLESEI
+45 RKMMESEI
-53 DKQRGII
+53 EKQRGII
-60 AAEAEQS
+60 GAEAEQA
-67 AKEMYDPFSPDY
+67 AKEIYDPTSPNY
-79 VNKYNSAVDQ
+79 VDLYNQAIDQ

-100 ADEWGK
+100 EDEWGK
-106 QLDTVSKTVN
+106 RLDAVSKTVN

-124 GRTPWFRHNF
+124 GRTPWFKHNF

-159 IDPDDKLQQ
+159 VDPDDKLQQ
-168 AKPISSFSYTSP
+168 ERPISSFPYTSP

-215 HDAIHAL
+215 HDAIHTL

-236 IINSENMK
+236 VINSENMK

-251 LLRPQGATEQVIQQ
+251 LLRPQGATEEVVQQ
-265 NEANLRAKILKQN
+265 NEANLRAKILRQN
-278 TEIRK
+278 TEIRR

-317 RALLNNMASYFP
+317 RALLNNMADYFP

-358 SEEIEEKN
+358 QEEIEEKN
-366 DKIETA
+366 EKLEER
-372 QMEEDGL
+372 QMEDDGL
-379 ALLRNPNATDED
+379 AILRNPDSTDED

-397 TYPSEKAKEF
+397 RYPTEKAKEF
-407 LNEQITVLRPEKFD
+407 LNNQVTVIRPEKYD

-436 SKKEAY
+436 TKKEAT
-442 RAAKSW
+442 RAARSW
-448 YKGSLQLDK
+448 YNSSLQLPK
-457 QRTQF
+457 QREQF
-462 KDLIDFIDEKFDG
+462 KELIKFIDDNYDG
-475 ELTTLGQGIS
+475 ELTTLGQGV
-485 TIEKAVK
+485 TIIEDAIN
-492 DQFLQFDGKEFKDA
+492 DQFVQFDGKEFKDA
-506 VDGRVRDDFFREGRK
+506 ADGRARDDFRIEGK
-521 ELKEWY
+521 KQLKEWY
-527 KDNPESS
+527 KENPTAS

-592 GQKPTIEEVVEQY
+592 GQKPTVEEVVEQY
-605 QEYGDVTVGDILN
+605 KEYGDVTVGDILD
-618 NYAKIGMTP
+618 NYAKVGMIP
-627 KHFTLTEDQQASLNQ
+627 KHFTITEDQQASINQ
-642 ARETLKVPATPI
+642 AREKYGKLVSPT
-654 NTSGFTPFPSSP
+654 NTSVSGLEPSGMFE
-666 TGIFKN
+666 GI
-672 VNKSKP
+672 NKSKP
-678 NDQLNKSTNEETPAR
+678 NDQLNESTNQNTPAR
-693 PDTITDPN
+693 PDTITNPN
-701 KLKLT
+701 EL
-706 QIFSDIVVPPAN
+706 N
-718 AAEDGTLL
+718 
-726 ATGDVPPPIGSGQDF
+726 
-741 MKRFDNYLDSSYG
+741 
-754 FTTSDRIYKNM
+754 
-765 PNYMKVNL
+765 
-773 MNSFNDDEAQQ
+773 
-784 IAENEEKQP
+784 
-793 VTTTGEFLPSQDLS
+793 LS
-807 EVRSDVTP
+807 EVQSDMTP

-821 GSLIAM
+821 GSLLAM

-834 ENKKQEDTKVTISKE
+834 ENKEQEDTKVTISKE
-849 NNSIQRMETNF
+849 NNAVQRMETNF

-912 STLAPTFEEIDGK
+912 STLAPTFEEVDGK

-959 TKNVDTAEE
+959 TVNVDTAEE

>member
-1 MTNSFQPQ
+1 MTSSFQPQ
-9 ARPVDTFVRQSRNA
+9 ARPVDTFVRQSRVA
-23 AINTKDAFGQLAS
+23 AVNTQDGFGQLAS
-36 SLSIINPSL
+36 ALSIINPSL
-45 RKLLESEI
+45 RKMLESEI

-60 AAEAEQS
+60 GAEAEQA
-67 AKEMYDPFSPDY
+67 AKEIYDPTSPNY
-79 VNKYNSAVDQ
+79 VNLYNQAVDQ

-100 ADEWGK
+100 EDEWGRR
-106 QLDTVSKTVN
+106 LDNVSKTVN

-124 GRTPWFRHNF
+124 GRTPWFKHNF
-134 SKTKATLLGESYA
+134 SKTKATLLGQSYA
-147 QRLQTDFLTDTA
+147 QQLQTSFLTDTGV
-159 IDPDDKLQQ
+159 DEVSGETR
-168 AKPISSFSYTSP
+168 PISSFPFTNS

-189 RSSYIEKLDVK
+189 RSTYIEKLDVK

-207 FVPQLDKG
+207 FVPELDKG
-215 HDAIHAL
+215 HDAIHTL

-236 IINSENMK
+236 VINSENMK

-251 LLRPQGATEQVIQQ
+251 LLRPQGATEEVVQQ

-278 TEIRK
+278 TEIRR

-297 VDTLIDAATSIALS
+297 VDTLIEAATSIALS

-317 RALLNNMASYFP
+317 RALLNNMADYFP

-358 SEEIEEKN
+358 QEEIEEKN
-366 DKIETA
+366 EKLEER
-372 QMEEDGL
+372 QMEDDGL
-379 ALLRNPNATDED
+379 AILRNPDSTDED

-397 TYPSEKAKEF
+397 RYPTEAAKEF
-407 LNEQITVLRPEKFD
+407 LNNQVTVIRPEKYD

-436 SKKEAY
+436 TKKEAT
-442 RAAKSW
+442 RAARSW
-448 YKGSLQLDK
+448 YNSSLQLPK
-457 QRTQF
+457 QREQF
-462 KDLIDFIDEKFDG
+462 KELIKFIDDNYDG
-475 ELTTLGQGIS
+475 ELTTLGQGV
-485 TIEKAVK
+485 TIIEDAIN
-492 DQFLQFDGKEFKDA
+492 DQFVQFDGKEFKDA
-506 VDGRVRDDFFREGRK
+506 ADGRARDDFRIEGK
-521 ELKEWY
+521 KQLKEWY
-527 KDNPESS
+527 KDNPTAS

-563 DIEQYNDKKIKG
+563 DIEQYNEKKTKG

-592 GQKPTIEEVVEQY
+592 GQKPTVEEVVEQY
-605 QEYGDVTVGDILN
+605 KEYGDVTVGDILD
-618 NYAKIGMTP
+618 NYAKVGMTP
-627 KHFTLTEDQQASLNQ
+627 KHFTITEDQQSSLNQ
-642 ARETLKVPATPI
+642 TREKYNRPAIPLD
-654 NTSGFTPFPSSP
+654 TSVSGLEPS
-666 TGIFKN
+666 GIFEGI
-672 VNKSKP
+672 NKSKP
-678 NDQLNKSTNEETPAR
+678 NDQLNKSTNEDTPAR
-693 PDTITDPN
+693 PDTITNPN
-701 KLKLT
+701 NLKLSK
-706 QIFSDIVVPPAN
+706 IFSDIVVPPAN
-718 AAEDGTLL
+718 AAKDGTLL
-726 ATGDVPPPIGSGQDF
+726 ATGDVPPPIGAGENF
-741 MKRFDNYLDSSYG
+741 MNRFNMYLQTTYGFDTDSS
-754 FTTSDRIYKNM
+754 IYKNM
-765 PNYMKVNL
+765 PNYMKTNL
-773 MNSFNDDEAQQ
+773 MGSFQDEDAAE
-784 IAENEEKQP
+784 IAEKESDQP
-793 VTTTGEFLPSQDLS
+793 TTTTGEFLPSQDLS
-807 EVRSDVTP
+807 EVQSDMTP

-821 GSLIAM
+821 GSLLAM

-849 NNSIQRMETNF
+849 NNAVQRMETNF

-912 STLAPTFEEIDGK
+912 STLAPTFEEVDGK

-959 TKNVDTAEE
+959 TVNVDTAEE

>member
-1 MTNSFQPQ
+1 MTSSFQPQ
-9 ARPVDTFVRQSRNA
+9 ARPVDTFVRQSRVA
-23 AINTKDAFGQLAS
+23 AVNTQDAFGQLAS
-36 SLSIINPSL
+36 ALSIINPSL
-45 RKLLESEI
+45 RKMMESEI
-53 DKQRGII
+53 EKQRGII
-60 AAEAEQS
+60 GAEAEQA
-67 AKEMYDPFSPDY
+67 AKEIYDPTSPNY
-79 VNKYNSAVDQ
+79 VDLYNQAIDQ

-100 ADEWGK
+100 EDEWGK
-106 QLDTVSKTVN
+106 RLDAVSKTVN
-116 PTEAQILA
+116 PTEALILA
-124 GRTPWFRHNF
+124 GRTPWFKHNF
-134 SKTKATLLGESYA
+134 EKQKATLLGESYA

-159 IDPDDKLQQ
+159 VDPDDKLQQ
-168 AKPISSFSYTSP
+168 ERPISSFSYTSP

-189 RSSYIEKLDVK
+189 RSTYIEKLDVK

-215 HDAIHAL
+215 HDAIHTL

-236 IINSENMK
+236 VINSENMK

-251 LLRPQGATEQVIQQ
+251 LLRPQGATEEVVQQ
-265 NEANLRAKILKQN
+265 NEANLRAKILRQN
-278 TEIRK
+278 TEIRR

-317 RALLNNMASYFP
+317 RALLNNMADYFP

-358 SEEIEEKN
+358 QEEIEEKN
-366 DKIETA
+366 EKLEER
-372 QMEEDGL
+372 QMENDGL
-379 ALLRNPNATDED
+379 AILRNPDSTDED

-397 TYPSEKAKEF
+397 RYPTEAAKEF
-407 LNEQITVLRPEKFD
+407 LNNQVTVIRPEKYD

-436 SKKEAY
+436 TKKEAT
-442 RAAKSW
+442 RAARSW
-448 YKGSLQLDK
+448 YNSSLQLPK
-457 QRTQF
+457 QREQF
-462 KDLIDFIDEKFDG
+462 KELIKFIDDNYDG
-475 ELTTLGQGIS
+475 ELTTLGQGV
-485 TIEKAVK
+485 TIIEDAIN
-492 DQFLQFDGKEFKDA
+492 DQFVQFDGKEFKDA
-506 VDGRVRDDFFREGRK
+506 ADGRRRDDFRIEGK
-521 ELKEWY
+521 KQLKEWY
-527 KDNPESS
+527 KANPTAS

-605 QEYGDVTVGDILN
+605 KEYGDVTVGDILD
-618 NYAKIGMTP
+618 NYAKVGMIP
-627 KHFTLTEDQQASLNQ
+627 KHFTITEDQQASINQ
-642 ARETLKVPATPI
+642 AREKYGKLVSPT
-654 NTSGFTPFPSSP
+654 NTSVSGLEPSDLFE
-666 TGIFKN
+666 GI
-672 VNKSKP
+672 NKSKP
-678 NDQLNKSTNEETPAR
+678 NDQLNESTDKDTPAR
-693 PDTITDPN
+693 PDTITNPN
-701 KLKLT
+701 EL
-706 QIFSDIVVPPAN
+706 N
-718 AAEDGTLL
+718 
-726 ATGDVPPPIGSGQDF
+726 
-741 MKRFDNYLDSSYG
+741 
-754 FTTSDRIYKNM
+754 
-765 PNYMKVNL
+765 
-773 MNSFNDDEAQQ
+773 
-784 IAENEEKQP
+784 
-793 VTTTGEFLPSQDLS
+793 LS
-807 EVRSDVTP
+807 EVQSDMTP

-821 GSLIAM
+821 GSLLAM

-834 ENKKQEDTKVTISKE
+834 ENKEQEDTKVTISKE
-849 NNSIQRMETNF
+849 NNAVQRMETNF

-912 STLAPTFEEIDGK
+912 STLAPTFEEVDGK

-959 TKNVDTAEE
+959 TVNVDTAEE

>member
-1 MTNSFQPQ
+1 M
-9 ARPVDTFVRQSRNA
+9 
-23 AINTKDAFGQLAS
+23 
-36 SLSIINPSL
+36 
-45 RKLLESEI
+45 ESEI
-53 DKQRGII
+53 EKQRGII
-60 AAEAEQS
+60 GAEAEQA
-67 AKEMYDPFSPDY
+67 AKEIYDPTSPNY
-79 VNKYNSAVDQ
+79 VDLYNQAIDQ

-100 ADEWGK
+100 EEEWGK
-106 QLDTVSKTVN
+106 RLDTVSKTVN
-116 PTEAQILA
+116 PTEALILA
-124 GRTPWFRHNF
+124 GRTPWFKHNF
-134 SKTKATLLGESYA
+134 EKQKATLLGESYA

-159 IDPDDKLQQ
+159 VDPDDKLQQ
-168 AKPISSFSYTSP
+168 ERPISSFSYTSP

-189 RSSYIEKLDVK
+189 RSTYIEKLDVK

-215 HDAIHAL
+215 HDAIHTL

-236 IINSENMK
+236 VINSENMK

-251 LLRPQGATEQVIQQ
+251 LLRPQGATEEVVQQ
-265 NEANLRAKILKQN
+265 NEANLRAKILRQN
-278 TEIRK
+278 TEIRR

-317 RALLNNMASYFP
+317 RALLNNMADYFP

-358 SEEIEEKN
+358 QEEIEEKN
-366 DKIETA
+366 EKLEER
-372 QMEEDGL
+372 QMEDDGL
-379 ALLRNPNATDED
+379 AILRNPDSTDED

-397 TYPSEKAKEF
+397 RYPTEKAKEF
-407 LNEQITVLRPEKFD
+407 LNNQVTVIRPEKYD

-436 SKKEAY
+436 TKKEAT
-442 RAAKSW
+442 RAARSW
-448 YKGSLQLDK
+448 YNSSLQLPK
-457 QRTQF
+457 QREQF
-462 KDLIDFIDEKFDG
+462 KNLIKFIDDNYDG
-475 ELTTLGQGIS
+475 ELTTLGQGV
-485 TIEKAVK
+485 TIIEDAIN
-492 DQFLQFDGKEFKDA
+492 DQFVQFDGKEFKDA
-506 VDGRVRDDFFREGRK
+506 ADGRRRDDFRIEGK
-521 ELKEWY
+521 KQLKEWY
-527 KDNPESS
+527 KANPTAS

-592 GQKPTIEEVVEQY
+592 GQKPTVEEVVEQY
-605 QEYGDVTVGDILN
+605 KEYGDVTVGDILD
-618 NYAKIGMTP
+618 NYAKVGMIP
-627 KHFTLTEDQQASLNQ
+627 KHFTITEDQQASINQ
-642 ARETLKVPATPI
+642 AREKYGKLVSPT
-654 NTSGFTPFPSSP
+654 NTSVSGLEPSGMFE
-666 TGIFKN
+666 GI
-672 VNKSKP
+672 NKSKP
-678 NDQLNKSTNEETPAR
+678 NDQLNESTNQDTPAR
-693 PDTITDPN
+693 PDTITNPN
-701 KLKLT
+701 EL
-706 QIFSDIVVPPAN
+706 N
-718 AAEDGTLL
+718 
-726 ATGDVPPPIGSGQDF
+726 
-741 MKRFDNYLDSSYG
+741 
-754 FTTSDRIYKNM
+754 
-765 PNYMKVNL
+765 
-773 MNSFNDDEAQQ
+773 
-784 IAENEEKQP
+784 
-793 VTTTGEFLPSQDLS
+793 LS
-807 EVRSDVTP
+807 EVQSDMTP

-821 GSLIAM
+821 GSLLAM

-849 NNSIQRMETNF
+849 NNAVQRMETNF

-912 STLAPTFEEIDGK
+912 STLAPTFEEVDGK

-959 TKNVDTAEE
+959 TVNVDTAEE

>member
-1 MTNSFQPQ
+1 MTSSFQPQ
-9 ARPVDTFVRQSRNA
+9 ARPVDTFVRQSRVA
-23 AINTKDAFGQLAS
+23 SVNTQDAFGQLAS
-36 SLSIINPSL
+36 ALSIINPSL
-45 RKLLESEI
+45 RKMMESEI
-53 DKQRGII
+53 EKQRGII
-60 AAEAEQS
+60 GAEAEQA
-67 AKEMYDPFSPDY
+67 AKEIYDPTSPNY
-79 VNKYNSAVDQ
+79 VDLYNQAIDQ

-100 ADEWGK
+100 EDEWGK
-106 QLDTVSKTVN
+106 RLDAVSKTVN

-124 GRTPWFRHNF
+124 GRTPWFKHNF

-159 IDPDDKLQQ
+159 VDPDDKLQQ
-168 AKPISSFSYTSP
+168 ERPISSFPYTSP

-215 HDAIHAL
+215 HDAIHSL

-236 IINSENMK
+236 VINSENMK

-251 LLRPQGATEQVIQQ
+251 LLRPQGATEEVVQQ
-265 NEANLRAKILKQN
+265 NEANLRAKILRQN
-278 TEIRK
+278 TEIRR

-317 RALLNNMASYFP
+317 RALLNNMADYFP

-358 SEEIEEKN
+358 QEEIEEKN
-366 DKIETA
+366 EKLEER
-372 QMEEDGL
+372 QMEDDGL
-379 ALLRNPNATDED
+379 AILRNPDSTDED

-397 TYPSEKAKEF
+397 RYPTEKAKEF
-407 LNEQITVLRPEKFD
+407 LNNQVTVIRPEKYD

-436 SKKEAY
+436 TKKEAT
-442 RAAKSW
+442 RAARSW
-448 YKGSLQLDK
+448 YNSSLQLPK
-457 QRTQF
+457 QREQF
-462 KDLIDFIDEKFDG
+462 KNLIKFIDDNYDG
-475 ELTTLGQGIS
+475 ELTTLGQGV
-485 TIEKAVK
+485 TIIEDAIN
-492 DQFLQFDGKEFKDA
+492 DQFVQFDGKEFKDA
-506 VDGRVRDDFFREGRK
+506 ADGRARDDFRIEGK
-521 ELKEWY
+521 KQLKEWY
-527 KDNPESS
+527 KENPNAS

-563 DIEQYNDKKIKG
+563 DIEQYNEKKTKG

-592 GQKPTIEEVVEQY
+592 GQKPTVEEVVEQY
-605 QEYGDVTVGDILN
+605 KEYGDVTVGDILD
-618 NYAKIGMTP
+618 NYAKVGMIP
-627 KHFTLTEDQQASLNQ
+627 KHFTITEDQQASINQ
-642 ARETLKVPATPI
+642 AREKYGKLVSPT
-654 NTSGFTPFPSSP
+654 NTSVSGLEPSGMFE
-666 TGIFKN
+666 GI
-672 VNKSKP
+672 NKSKP
-678 NDQLNKSTNEETPAR
+678 NDQLNESTNQNTPAR
-693 PDTITDPN
+693 PDTITNPN
-701 KLKLT
+701 EL
-706 QIFSDIVVPPAN
+706 N
-718 AAEDGTLL
+718 
-726 ATGDVPPPIGSGQDF
+726 
-741 MKRFDNYLDSSYG
+741 
-754 FTTSDRIYKNM
+754 
-765 PNYMKVNL
+765 
-773 MNSFNDDEAQQ
+773 
-784 IAENEEKQP
+784 
-793 VTTTGEFLPSQDLS
+793 LS
-807 EVRSDVTP
+807 EVQSDMTP

-821 GSLIAM
+821 GSLLAM

-834 ENKKQEDTKVTISKE
+834 ENKEQEDTKVTISKE
-849 NNSIQRMETNF
+849 NTAVQRMETNF

-912 STLAPTFEEIDGK
+912 STLAPTFEEVDGK

-959 TKNVDTAEE
+959 TVNVDTAEE

>member
-1 MTNSFQPQ
+1 M
-9 ARPVDTFVRQSRNA
+9 
-23 AINTKDAFGQLAS
+23 
-36 SLSIINPSL
+36 
-45 RKLLESEI
+45 LESEI

-60 AAEAEQS
+60 GAEAEQA
-67 AKEMYDPFSPDY
+67 AKEIYDPTSPNY
-79 VNKYNSAVDQ
+79 VNLYNQAVDQ

-100 ADEWGK
+100 EEEWGK
-106 QLDTVSKTVN
+106 RLDNVSKTVN

-124 GRTPWFRHNF
+124 GRTPWFKHNF
-134 SKTKATLLGESYA
+134 SKTKATLLGQSYA
-147 QRLQTDFLTDTA
+147 QQLQTSFLTDTGV
-159 IDPDDKLQQ
+159 DEVSGETR
-168 AKPISSFSYTSP
+168 PISSFPFTNS

-189 RSSYIEKLDVK
+189 RSTYIEKLDVK

-207 FVPQLDKG
+207 FVPELDKG
-215 HDAIHAL
+215 HDAIHTL

-236 IINSENMK
+236 VINSENMK

-251 LLRPQGATEQVIQQ
+251 LLRPQGATEEVVQQ

-278 TEIRK
+278 TEIRR

-317 RALLNNMASYFP
+317 RALLNNMADYFP

-358 SEEIEEKN
+358 QEEIEEKN
-366 DKIETA
+366 EKLEER
-372 QMEEDGL
+372 QMEDDGL
-379 ALLRNPNATDED
+379 AILRNPDSTDED

-397 TYPSEKAKEF
+397 RYPTEAAKEF
-407 LNEQITVLRPEKFD
+407 LNNQVTVIRPEKYD

-436 SKKEAY
+436 TKKEAT
-442 RAAKSW
+442 RAARSW
-448 YKGSLQLDK
+448 YNSSLQLPK
-457 QRTQF
+457 QREQF
-462 KDLIDFIDEKFDG
+462 KELIKFIDDNYDG
-475 ELTTLGQGIS
+475 ELTTLGQGV
-485 TIEKAVK
+485 TIIEDAIN
-492 DQFLQFDGKEFKDA
+492 DQFVQFDGKEFKDA
-506 VDGRVRDDFFREGRK
+506 ADGRRRDDFRIEGK
-521 ELKEWY
+521 KQLKEWY
-527 KDNPESS
+527 KENPTAS

-563 DIEQYNDKKIKG
+563 DIEQYNEKKTKG

-592 GQKPTIEEVVEQY
+592 GQKPTVEEVVEQY
-605 QEYGDVTVGDILN
+605 KEYGDVTVGDILD
-618 NYAKIGMTP
+618 NYAKVGMIP
-627 KHFTLTEDQQASLNQ
+627 KHFTITEDQQASINQ
-642 ARETLKVPATPI
+642 AREKYGKLVSPT
-654 NTSGFTPFPSSP
+654 NTSVSGLEPSGMFE
-666 TGIFKN
+666 GI
-672 VNKSKP
+672 NKSKP
-678 NDQLNKSTNEETPAR
+678 NDQLNESTNQDTPAR
-693 PDTITDPN
+693 PDTITN
-701 KLKLT
+701 
-706 QIFSDIVVPPAN
+706 
-718 AAEDGTLL
+718 
-726 ATGDVPPPIGSGQDF
+726 
-741 MKRFDNYLDSSYG
+741 
-754 FTTSDRIYKNM
+754 
-765 PNYMKVNL
+765 
-773 MNSFNDDEAQQ
+773 
-784 IAENEEKQP
+784 
-793 VTTTGEFLPSQDLS
+793 PSELNLS
-807 EVRSDVTP
+807 EVQSDMTP

-821 GSLIAM
+821 GSLLAM

-849 NNSIQRMETNF
+849 NNAVQRMETNF

-912 STLAPTFEEIDGK
+912 STLAPTFEEVDGK

-959 TKNVDTAEE
+959 TVNVDTAEE

>member
-1 MTNSFQPQ
+1 MTSSFQPQ
-9 ARPVDTFVRQSRNA
+9 ARPVDTFVRQSRVA
-23 AINTKDAFGQLAS
+23 AVNTQDAFGQLAS
-36 SLSIINPSL
+36 ALSIINPSL
-45 RKLLESEI
+45 RKMMESEI
-53 DKQRGII
+53 EKQRGII
-60 AAEAEQS
+60 GAEAEQA
-67 AKEMYDPFSPDY
+67 AKEIYDPTSPNY
-79 VNKYNSAVDQ
+79 VDLYNQAIDQ

-100 ADEWGK
+100 EEEWGK
-106 QLDTVSKTVN
+106 RLDTVSKTVN
-116 PTEAQILA
+116 PTEALILA
-124 GRTPWFRHNF
+124 GRTPWFKHNF
-134 SKTKATLLGESYA
+134 EKQKATLLGESYA

-159 IDPDDKLQQ
+159 VDPDDKLQQ
-168 AKPISSFSYTSP
+168 ERPISSFPYTSP

-215 HDAIHAL
+215 HDAIHTL

-236 IINSENMK
+236 VINSENMK

-251 LLRPQGATEQVIQQ
+251 LLRPQGATEEVVQQ
-265 NEANLRAKILKQN
+265 NEANLRAKILRQN
-278 TEIRK
+278 TEIRR

-317 RALLNNMASYFP
+317 RALLNNMADYFP

-358 SEEIEEKN
+358 QEEIEEKN
-366 DKIETA
+366 EKLEER
-372 QMEEDGL
+372 QMEDDGL
-379 ALLRNPNATDED
+379 AILRNPDSTDED

-397 TYPSEKAKEF
+397 RYPTEKAKEF
-407 LNEQITVLRPEKFD
+407 LNNQVTVIRPEKYD

-436 SKKEAY
+436 SKTEAT
-442 RAAKSW
+442 RAARSW
-448 YKGSLQLDK
+448 FNSSLQLPK
-457 QRTQF
+457 QRQQF
-462 KDLIDFIDEKFDG
+462 KDLIKFIDENFDG
-475 ELTTLGQGIS
+475 ELTTLGQGV
-485 TIEKAVK
+485 TIIEDAIN
-492 DQFLQFDGKEFKDA
+492 DQFVQFDGKEFKDA
-506 VDGRVRDDFFREGRK
+506 ADGRARDDFRIEGK
-521 ELKEWY
+521 KQLKEWY
-527 KDNPESS
+527 KENPTAS

-563 DIEQYNDKKIKG
+563 DIEQYNEKKTKG

-587 EMGSD
+587 EIGSD
-592 GQKPTIEEVVEQY
+592 GQKPTVEEVVEQY
-605 QEYGDVTVGDILN
+605 KEYGDVTVGDILD
-618 NYAKIGMTP
+618 NYAKLGMTP
-627 KHFTLTEDQQASLNQ
+627 KHFTITEDQQTSLDQ
-642 ARETLKVPATPI
+642 AREKFNVPAIPLDTSVSGLEPSGIFEGI
-654 NTSGFTPFPSSP
+654 NT
-666 TGIFKN
+666 
-672 VNKSKP
+672 SKP
-678 NDQLNKSTNEETPAR
+678 NDQLNKSTNKDTPAR
-693 PDTITDPN
+693 PDTVTNPN
-701 KLKLT
+701 EL
-706 QIFSDIVVPPAN
+706 N
-718 AAEDGTLL
+718 
-726 ATGDVPPPIGSGQDF
+726 
-741 MKRFDNYLDSSYG
+741 
-754 FTTSDRIYKNM
+754 
-765 PNYMKVNL
+765 
-773 MNSFNDDEAQQ
+773 
-784 IAENEEKQP
+784 
-793 VTTTGEFLPSQDLS
+793 LS
-807 EVRSDVTP
+807 EVQSDMTP

-821 GSLIAM
+821 GSLLAM

-834 ENKKQEDTKVTISKE
+834 ENKEQEDTKVTISKE
-849 NNSIQRMETNF
+849 NNAVQRMETNF

-912 STLAPTFEEIDGK
+912 STLAPTFEEVDGK

-959 TKNVDTAEE
+959 TVNVDTAEE

>member
-1 MTNSFQPQ
+1 MTSSFQPQ
-9 ARPVDTFVRQSRNA
+9 ARPVDTFVQQSRVA
-23 AINTKDAFGQLAS
+23 AVNTQDGFGQLAS
-36 SLSIINPSL
+36 ALSIINPSL
-45 RKLLESEI
+45 RKMLESEI

-60 AAEAEQS
+60 GAEAEQA
-67 AKEMYDPFSPDY
+67 AKEIYDPTSPNY
-79 VNKYNSAVDQ
+79 VNLYNQAVDQ

-100 ADEWGK
+100 EEEWGRR
-106 QLDTVSKTVN
+106 LDNVSKTVN

-124 GRTPWFRHNF
+124 GRTPWFKHNF
-134 SKTKATLLGESYA
+134 SKTKATLLGQSYA
-147 QRLQTDFLTDTA
+147 QQLQTSFLTDTGV
-159 IDPDDKLQQ
+159 DEVSGET
-168 AKPISSFSYTSP
+168 KPISSFPFTNS

-189 RSSYIEKLDVK
+189 RSTYIEKLDVK

-207 FVPQLDKG
+207 FVPELDKG
-215 HDAIHAL
+215 HDAIHTL

-236 IINSENMK
+236 VINSENMK

-251 LLRPQGATEQVIQQ
+251 LLRPQGATEEVIQQ

-278 TEIRK
+278 TEIRR

-317 RALLNNMASYFP
+317 RALLNNMADYFP

-358 SEEIEEKN
+358 QEEIEEKN
-366 DKIETA
+366 EKLEER
-372 QMEEDGL
+372 QMEDDGL
-379 ALLRNPNATDED
+379 AILRNPDSTDED

-397 TYPSEKAKEF
+397 RYPTEKAKEF
-407 LNEQITVLRPEKFD
+407 LNNQVTVIRPEKYD

-436 SKKEAY
+436 TKKEAT
-442 RAAKSW
+442 RAARSW
-448 YKGSLQLDK
+448 YNSSLQLPK
-457 QRTQF
+457 QREQF
-462 KDLIDFIDEKFDG
+462 KNLIKFIDDNYDG
-475 ELTTLGQGIS
+475 ELTTLGQGV
-485 TIEKAVK
+485 TIIEDAIN
-492 DQFLQFDGKEFKDA
+492 DQFVQFDGKEFKDA
-506 VDGRVRDDFFREGRK
+506 ADGRRRDDFRIEGK
-521 ELKEWY
+521 KQLKEWY
-527 KDNPESS
+527 KANPTAS

-563 DIEQYNDKKIKG
+563 DIEQYNEKKTKG

-592 GQKPTIEEVVEQY
+592 GQKPTVEEVVEQY
-605 QEYGDVTVGDILN
+605 KEYGNIAVGDVLDA
-618 NYAKIGMTP
+618 YAKLGMTP
-627 KHFTLTEDQQASLNQ
+627 KHFTITKDQQTSLDQ
-642 ARETLKVPATPI
+642 AREKFNVPAIPLD
-654 NTSGFTPFPSSP
+654 TSVSGLEPS
-666 TGIFKN
+666 GIFEGI
-672 VNKSKP
+672 NKSKP
-678 NDQLNKSTNEETPAR
+678 NDQLNESTNQDTPAR
-693 PDTITDPN
+693 PDTITNPN
-701 KLKLT
+701 EL
-706 QIFSDIVVPPAN
+706 N
-718 AAEDGTLL
+718 
-726 ATGDVPPPIGSGQDF
+726 
-741 MKRFDNYLDSSYG
+741 
-754 FTTSDRIYKNM
+754 
-765 PNYMKVNL
+765 
-773 MNSFNDDEAQQ
+773 
-784 IAENEEKQP
+784 
-793 VTTTGEFLPSQDLS
+793 LS
-807 EVRSDVTP
+807 EVQSDMTP

-821 GSLIAM
+821 GSLLAM

-849 NNSIQRMETNF
+849 NNAIQRMETNF

-912 STLAPTFEEIDGK
+912 STLAPTFEEVDGK

-952 DFQDRKG
+952 DFQYRKG
-959 TKNVDTAEE
+959 TANVDTAEE

>member
-1 MTNSFQPQ
+1 MTSSFQPQ
-9 ARPVDTFVRQSRNA
+9 ASPVDTFVRQSRVA
-23 AINTKDAFGQLAS
+23 AINTQDAFGQLAS
-36 SLSIINPSL
+36 ALSIINPSL
-45 RKLLESEI
+45 QKLMMSEI
-53 DKQRGII
+53 DKQRDVI
-60 AAEAEQS
+60 AAAAEQE
-67 AKEMYDPFSPDY
+67 AKEIYDPTNVNYRKDY
-79 VNKYNSAVDQ
+79 NAAVDQ
-89 QFPEEAELDNT
+89 QFPEEAELENT
-100 ADEWGK
+100 EQEWGER
-106 QLDTVSKTVN
+106 LNNISKTVN

-124 GRTPWFRHNF
+124 GKTPWFKHNF
-134 SKTKATLLGESYA
+134 QKSKATLLGESYS
-147 QRLQTDFLTDTA
+147 QNLQTSFSTDTGV
-159 IDPDDKLQQ
+159 DEVSGET
-168 AKPISSFSYTSP
+168 KPISSFPYTSP
-180 TFQNWLAGK
+180 TFQNWLASK
-189 RSSYIEKLDVK
+189 RSTYIEKLDVK

-207 FVPQLDKG
+207 FVPEIDKG

-236 IINSENMK
+236 VINSENMK

-251 LLRPQGATEQVIQQ
+251 LLRPQGATEEVVKQ
-265 NEANLRAKILKQN
+265 NEANLRAKILRQN
-278 TEIRK
+278 TEIRR

-317 RALLNNMASYFP
+317 RALLNNMADYFP

-358 SEEIEEKN
+358 QEEIEEKN
-366 DKIETA
+366 EKLEER
-372 QMEEDGL
+372 QMENDGL
-379 ALLRNPNATDED
+379 AILRNPDSTDED

-397 TYPSEKAKEF
+397 RYPTEKAKEF
-407 LNEQITVLRPEKFD
+407 LNNQVTVIRPEKYD

-436 SKKEAY
+436 TKKEAT
-442 RAAKSW
+442 RAARSW
-448 YKGSLQLDK
+448 YNSSLQLPK
-457 QRTQF
+457 QREQF
-462 KDLIDFIDEKFDG
+462 KNLIKFIDDNYDG
-475 ELTTLGQGIS
+475 ELTTLGQGV
-485 TIEKAVK
+485 TIIEDAIN
-492 DQFLQFDGKEFKDA
+492 DQFVQFDGKEFKDA
-506 VDGRVRDDFFREGRK
+506 ADGRARDDFRIEGK
-521 ELKEWY
+521 KQLKEWY
-527 KDNPESS
+527 KENPTAS

-563 DIEQYNDKKIKG
+563 DIEQYNEKKTKG

-592 GQKPTIEEVVEQY
+592 GQKPTVEEVVEQY
-605 QEYGDVTVGDILN
+605 KEYGDVTVGDILD
-618 NYAKIGMTP
+618 NYAKVGMIP
-627 KHFTLTEDQQASLNQ
+627 KHFTITEDQQASINQ
-642 ARETLKVPATPI
+642 AREKYGKLVSPT
-654 NTSGFTPFPSSP
+654 NTSVSGLEPSGMFE
-666 TGIFKN
+666 GI
-672 VNKSKP
+672 NKSKP
-678 NDQLNKSTNEETPAR
+678 NDQLNESTNQNTPAR
-693 PDTITDPN
+693 PDTITNPN
-701 KLKLT
+701 EL
-706 QIFSDIVVPPAN
+706 N
-718 AAEDGTLL
+718 
-726 ATGDVPPPIGSGQDF
+726 
-741 MKRFDNYLDSSYG
+741 
-754 FTTSDRIYKNM
+754 
-765 PNYMKVNL
+765 
-773 MNSFNDDEAQQ
+773 
-784 IAENEEKQP
+784 
-793 VTTTGEFLPSQDLS
+793 LS
-807 EVRSDVTP
+807 EVQSDMTP

-821 GSLIAM
+821 GSLLAM

-834 ENKKQEDTKVTISKE
+834 ENKEQEDTKVTISKE
-849 NNSIQRMETNF
+849 NNAVQRMETNF

-912 STLAPTFEEIDGK
+912 STLAPTFEEVDGK

-959 TKNVDTAEE
+959 TVNVDTAEE

>member
-1 MTNSFQPQ
+1 MTSSFQPQ
-9 ARPVDTFVRQSRNA
+9 ARPVDTFVRQSRVA
-23 AINTKDAFGQLAS
+23 AVNTQDGFGQLAS
-36 SLSIINPSL
+36 ALSIINPSL
-45 RKLLESEI
+45 KKMLESEI
-53 DKQRGII
+53 DKQRGIVG
-60 AAEAEQS
+60 AEAEQA
-67 AKEMYDPFSPDY
+67 AKEIYDPTSTNY
-79 VNKYNSAVDQ
+79 VNLYNEAVDQ

-100 ADEWGK
+100 EEEWGK
-106 QLDTVSKTVN
+106 RLDNVSKTIN

-124 GRTPWFRHNF
+124 GRTPWFKHNF
-134 SKTKATLLGESYA
+134 SKTKATLLGETYA
-147 QRLQTDFLTDTA
+147 QQLQTSFVTDTGV
-159 IDPDDKLQQ
+159 DQTSGETR
-168 AKPISSFSYTSP
+168 PISSFPFTDP

-189 RSSYIEKLDVK
+189 RSTYIEKLDVK

-215 HDAIHAL
+215 HDAIHTL

-236 IINSENMK
+236 TINSENMK

-251 LLRPQGATEQVIQQ
+251 LLRPQGATEEVVQQ
-265 NEANLRAKILKQN
+265 NEANLKAKILKQN
-278 TEIRK
+278 TEIRR

-311 GDVDGA
+311 GDIDGA
-317 RALLNNMASYFP
+317 RALLNNMADYFP
-329 TNDKGTSTL
+329 TNDRGTSSL

-348 NKFEKMLLTL
+348 NKFEEMLLTL

-366 DKIETA
+366 EEIEER

-379 ALLRNPNATDED
+379 ALLRNLDSTDED

-397 TYPSEKAKEF
+397 RYPTEKAKEF
-407 LNEQITVLRPEKFD
+407 LNNQVIVLRPEKYD
-421 EYDDIEDKVLFNEYN
+421 EYDDIEDKVLFNEFN
-436 SKKEAY
+436 TKKEAT
-442 RAAKSW
+442 RAARSW
-448 YKGSLQLDK
+448 YNSSLQLPK

-462 KDLIDFIDEKFDG
+462 KDLINFIDDNFDG
-475 ELTTLGQGIS
+475 ELTTLGQGV
-485 TIEKAVK
+485 TIIEDAIN
-492 DQFLQFDGKEFKDA
+492 DQFVQFDGKEFKDA
-506 VDGRVRDDFFREGRK
+506 ADGRARDDFRIDGKK

-527 KDNPESS
+527 KANPTAS

-546 DRQIEKA
+546 EKQIEKS

-563 DIEQYNDKKIKG
+563 DIEQLESKKTKG
-575 QIFLFERIADRM
+575 QIFLFERVADRL

-592 GQKPTIEEVVEQY
+592 GQLPTIDEVVEQY
-605 QEYGDVTVGDILN
+605 QEYADVTVGDILD
-618 NYAKIGMTP
+618 NYAKVGMIP
-627 KHFTLTEDQQASLNQ
+627 KHFQLTEDQQTLLDQ
-642 ARETLKVPATPI
+642 AREKYGKLVSPI
-654 NTSGFTPFPSSP
+654 NTNTNLSGLEPS
-666 TGIFKN
+666 GIFKGID
-672 VNKSKP
+672 KSKP
-678 NDQLNKSTNEETPAR
+678 NDQLNKSTNKDTPAR
-693 PDTITDPN
+693 PDKIINPN

-706 QIFSDIVVPPAN
+706 KIFSDIVVPPAK
-718 AAEDGTLL
+718 DGTLI
-726 ATGDVPPPIGSGQDF
+726 ATGDVPLPIGAGENF
-741 MKRFDNYLDSSYG
+741 MNQFNLYLETEYGFDTDSS
-754 FTTSDRIYKNM
+754 IYKQM
-765 PNYMKVNL
+765 PNYMKSNL
-773 MNSFNDDEAQQ
+773 MGSFQDEQAVE
-784 IAENEEKQP
+784 IAEEETKQP
-793 VTTTGEFLPSQDLS
+793 TTTTGEAIPAQDLS
-807 EVRSDVTP
+807 EVQSDMTP

-834 ENKKQEDTKVTISKE
+834 ENKKQEDTQITINKDT
-849 NNSIQRMETNF
+849 NAVQRMETNF
-860 KTIYKLA
+860 KTIYALA
-867 KEVGVKFPEV
+867 KEVGIKFPEV
-877 VAAQFGVESDH
+877 IAAQFGAESDH
-888 GLQVT
+888 GLLVT

-912 STLAPTFEEIDGK
+912 STLAPTFEEVDGK

-959 TKNVDTAEE
+959 TVNVKTAEE